1 MNYLTLDFETY
12 YDKEINLKKL
22 TTQAYVMHPQMEVL
36 MVAVKFNE
44 DPVQVIDGEQIPAF
58 FATVDWSNTAV
69 IAHNAVF
76 DGSILYWRYGVRP
89 AMLIDT
95 MSMAQALGVPTI
107 AGSAS
112 LATCIRLLQEAGYAV
127 PPKGTEVLDALG
139 KRRADF
145 TPQQWAA
152 YREYCKNDT
161 DITWFLFKVLRQYL
175 TDEEMR
181 FQDIILR
188 CYTEPRLTVDIPT
201 VEYELNRCRTYK
213 AEQLAEV
220 CKMFNTTQE
229 DLSAHLRSNDKFAEV
244 LRGLGGITEE
254 EMEQGKSG
262 TFIIPTKMS
271 EKTGKTTWAFGKT
284 DVAFKELCEHDDP
297 KIQAVCQARL
307 AAKSSIDETRCLK
320 FLEYGSYGFLPMGYK
335 IGGAHT
341 NRMSGGSAGCFVGE
355 TMIVVLPKGASATE
369 WEYRMIKHVQLDD
382 LIWDG
387 SDWCAH
393 DGVVCHG
400 VKRVYN
406 WDGLT
411 ATKNHEC
418 FVGYDRDRTER
429 FEWFRVNRYSLVP
442 ATLPAGGIYEA
453 MPESNICYEDG
464 AKAMVYDILNVG
476 DRHCYVANGRL
487 VHNSAN
493 MQNLPSGRREGQ
505 SDLLRRSIIARGND
519 VIINYDASQIECLDG
534 RGLVLTQRGLVEMH
548 NISIDDLL
556 WDGIEW
562 VSHDG
567 LVMKG
572 VKDVITYSGITGT
585 PNHIVYTTDGRAIPL
600 GQAAAEHAKILVGEV
615 GGQAVRVVA
624 SAGQTHTSDDTLHS
638 SVVSLPVRGR
648 TASERQRRGA
658 WGFSWLR
665 VLHEP
670 KVSAYSAVTSGAT
683 ATEVQRAGRAMQG
696 EQVRLTS
703 VQERRK
709 PLRFLRG
716 LCGVYVGNVSNARL
730 SGAGDR
736 PYRYQWALRQRES
749 TVVNTRAERT
759 KPELQ
764 CHGLLRWARDVG
776 GEIHAR
782 LCEAVWG
789 GCCYRLATQ
798 WAYAGASSGHS
809 QNAKTSMGSTQ
820 WKMVFPRRVY
830 KTVLSALQRTDGV
843 QSNKVR
849 YDEWGN
855 PITGTIEVFDIV
867 NAGPRHRFTYN
878 GLVVS
883 NCRVL
888 AYVANQTDVMAVFAS
903 GGDVYS
909 FAASKIHGIPYQE
922 IVEGRKSND
931 PDTAHKYNMIRQYG
945 KTATLALGYGQGAQ
959 GFQKYALLTA
969 GISMAMDESAT
980 TVRAWRDANNF
991 ITGFWRMCDQA
1002 LAAMVSGGQMYFGG
1016 PDGKMFF
1023 ADGNRYIFGR
1033 KVAGIRMPNGLW
1045 LNYPNLSADL
1055 TNPRRPQYFY
1065 EKCGYN
1071 GKPLNT
1077 KVYSGLVAE
1086 NITQALAFAIMK
1098 IQAVWIAQYYPI
1110 VMNTHDEWCIVVP
1123 REQAEVAAEYM
1134 YRCMCTAPDYIQ
1146 GITLASEGGWAQ
1158 SYGAVDDDW
1167 SKRPNNPDRKHI
1179 FNPQTG
1185 EIL

>member
-12 YDKEINLKKL
+12 YDKEINLKKM

-36 MVAVKFNE
+36 MVSAKFNE
-44 DPVQVIDGEQIPAF
+44 DPVQIIDGEQIPTF

-213 AEQLAEV
+213 AEQLTEV
-220 CKMFNTTQE
+220 CKMFGTTQ
-229 DLSAHLRSNDKFAEV
+229 DNLSALLRSNDKFAEV
-244 LRGLGGITEE
+244 LRSIGGVTEE
-254 EMEQGKSG
+254 EAEQGKSG
-262 TFIIPTKMS
+262 TFIIPTKVS

-341 NRMSGGSAGCFVGE
+341 NRMSGGSAG
-355 TMIVVLPKGASATE
+355 
-369 WEYRMIKHVQLDD
+369 
-382 LIWDG
+382 
-387 SDWCAH
+387 
-393 DGVVCHG
+393 
-400 VKRVYN
+400 
-406 WDGLT
+406 
-411 ATKNHEC
+411 
-418 FVGYDRDRTER
+418 
-429 FEWFRVNRYSLVP
+429 
-442 ATLPAGGIYEA
+442 
-453 MPESNICYEDG
+453 
-464 AKAMVYDILNVG
+464 
-476 DRHCYVANGRL
+476 
-487 VHNSAN
+487 SAN

-505 SDLLRRSIIARGND
+505 SDLLRRSIIAQGNS
-519 VIINYDASQIECLDG
+519 VIVNYDASQIECLS
-534 RGLVLTQRGLVEMH
+534 GLGMVLTQRGLVEMR
-548 NISIDDLL
+548 NISVDDLL

-562 VSHDG
+562 VKHDG

-572 VKDVITYSGITGT
+572 IKDVITYSGITGT

-615 GGQAVRVVA
+615 GGQAVRSVVCT
-624 SAGQTHTSDDTLHS
+624 GQTNPIDDPVHS
-638 SVVSLPVRGR
+638 GVVSMPVWGG
-648 TASERQRRGA
+648 AVSECQRRGA

-665 VLHEP
+665 VLHES
-670 KVSAYSAVTSGAT
+670 KVSAHSTVTSGTTAT
-683 ATEVQRAGRAMQG
+683 AVQRIGRAMQSK
-696 EQVRLTS
+696 QIHLTALRWGRES
-703 VQERRK
+703 VC
-709 PLRFLRG
+709 FLRR
-716 LCGVYVGNVSNARL
+716 LCGVYVGNVPNARL
-730 SGAGDR
+730 SGFGNR
-736 PYRYQWALRQRES
+736 PYRYQWALCQRES
-749 TVVNTRAERT
+749 SLGNARAECT
-759 KPELQ
+759 KSELQ

-776 GEIHAR
+776 GKIHAR
-782 LCEAVWG
+782 LCEAIWG
-789 GCCYRLATQ
+789 GHCYRLATQ
-798 WAYAGASSGHS
+798 WAYAGASSRHS
-809 QNAKTSMGSTQ
+809 QNTKASMGSTQ

-830 KTVLSALQRTDGV
+830 KTVLSSLPRGDGV

-888 AYVANQTDVMAVFAS
+888 AYIANQTDVLGVFAS

-922 IVEGRKSND
+922 IIDGRKSSD
-931 PDTAHKYNMIRQYG
+931 PETAHKYSMMRQYG

-959 GFQKYALLTA
+959 GFQKYALVNT
-969 GISMAMDESAT
+969 GINMTMGESMV
-980 TVRAWRDANNF
+980 TVLAWRDANGF

-1002 LAAMVSGGQMYFGG
+1002 LATMVAGGQMYFGG
-1016 PDGKMFF
+1016 ADGKMFF

-1045 LNYPNLSADL
+1045 LNYPNLRADF

-1065 EKCGYN
+1065 DKCGYN
-1071 GKPLNT
+1071 GKPLET

-1086 NITQALAFAIMK
+1086 NITQALAFAVMK
-1098 IQAVWIAQYYPI
+1098 TQAVWIAQYYPI

-1123 REQAEVAAEYM
+1123 REQAEVAADYM
-1134 YRCMCTAPDYIQ
+1134 HRCMCTAPDYIQ
-1146 GITLASEGGWAQ
+1146 GIPLASEGGWAQ

-1179 FNPQTG
+1179 FNPTTG
-1185 EIL
+1185 EVL

>member
-12 YDKEINLKKL
+12 YDKEINLKKM

-36 MVAVKFNE
+36 MVAVKFND
-44 DPVQVIDGEQIPAF
+44 DPVQIIDGENIPTF
-58 FATVDWSNTAV
+58 FSTVDWSNTAV

-76 DGSILYWRYGVRP
+76 DGNILYWRYGVRP

-95 MSMAQALGVPTI
+95 MSMAQALGVQTL

-220 CKMFNTTQE
+220 CKMFNTTQDE
-229 DLSAHLRSNDKFAEV
+229 LSAHLRSNDKFAEV
-244 LRGLGGITEE
+244 LRSMGGITEE
-254 EMEQGKSG
+254 ELEQGKTG
-262 TFIIPTKMS
+262 AFIIPTKVS

-297 KIQAVCQARL
+297 KVQAICQARL
-307 AAKSSIDETRCLK
+307 AAKSSIDETRCIK

-341 NRMSGGSAGCFVGE
+341 NRLSGGWAG
-355 TMIVVLPKGASATE
+355 
-369 WEYRMIKHVQLDD
+369 
-382 LIWDG
+382 
-387 SDWCAH
+387 
-393 DGVVCHG
+393 
-400 VKRVYN
+400 
-406 WDGLT
+406 
-411 ATKNHEC
+411 
-418 FVGYDRDRTER
+418 
-429 FEWFRVNRYSLVP
+429 
-442 ATLPAGGIYEA
+442 
-453 MPESNICYEDG
+453 
-464 AKAMVYDILNVG
+464 
-476 DRHCYVANGRL
+476 
-487 VHNSAN
+487 SAN

-505 SDLLRRSIIARGND
+505 SDLLRRSIIANDGN
-519 VIINYDASQIECLDG
+519 VIINFDASQIECLDSNG
-534 RGLVLTQRGLVEMH
+534 TVLTQRGLVKMRD
-548 NISIDDLL
+548 ISIDDLL
-556 WDGIEW
+556 WDGVEW

-572 VKDVITYSGITGT
+572 IKDVITYSGITGT

-615 GGQAVRVVA
+615 GGKAVRAVVC
-624 SAGQTHTSDDTLHS
+624 AGQTHTIDDTLHS
-638 SVVSLPVRGR
+638 SVVSLPVRDR
-648 TASERQRRGA
+648 TASERQRREA
-658 WGFSWLR
+658 WGLSWLR
-665 VLHEP
+665 GLYEP
-670 KVSAYSAVTSGAT
+670 QVSTYTQATSEAT
-683 ATEVQRAGRAMQG
+683 ATAVQRIGREMQG
-696 EQVRLTS
+696 EQVHLQTI
-703 VQERRK
+703 QERRK
-709 PLRFLRG
+709 SLHFLRR
-716 LCGVYVGNVSNARL
+716 LCGVYVGDVSNARL
-730 SGAGDR
+730 SGVGDR
-736 PYRYQWALRQRES
+736 PYRYQWLLCQRES
-749 TVVNTRAERT
+749 TTGNARAECP

-776 GEIHAR
+776 VEIHTR
-782 LCEAVWG
+782 LCEAVRCVYG
-789 GCCYRLATQ
+789 HKMVTQ
-798 WAYAGASSGHS
+798 WDYAGASSGYS
-809 QNAKTSMGSTQ
+809 QNAKASMVGTQ
-820 WKMVFPRRVY
+820 GEMVFPRRVY
-830 KTVLSALQRTDGV
+830 KAVLSTLQPIYGT
-843 QSNKVR
+843 QSDTQR

-888 AYVANQTDVMAVFAS
+888 AYIANQTDVLGVFAS

-909 FAASKIHGIPYQE
+909 FAASRIYGVPYE
-922 IVEGRKSND
+922 DITKGRKSSD
-931 PDTAHKYNMIRQYG
+931 PETAHKYGMMRQYG
-945 KTATLALGYGQGAQ
+945 KTATLACIAGDTDVLSKRGWVKLLDVRPEDLLWDGERYVTHGGVVHNGKRECIEFNGVTMTPDHKVFDGMKWEEAKDADEAWCSLFAGESLPLPSTISEATVTGGQPHQDTHEGKIDVYDILNVGLLNRFFVRGKTGTPVCVHNCGYGQGAQ
-959 GFQKYALLTA
+959 GFQRYALLNA
-969 GISMAMDESAT
+969 GINMTMDESAR
-980 TVRAWRDANNF
+980 TVRAWRDANGF

-1002 LAAMVSGGQMYFGG
+1002 LATMVAGGQMYFGG

-1045 LNYPNLSADL
+1045 LNYPNLSADF

-1065 EKCGYN
+1065 DKCGYN
-1071 GKPLNT
+1071 GKPLKT

-1098 IQAVWIAQYYPI
+1098 TQAVWIAQYYPI

-1134 YRCMCTAPDYIQ
+1134 HRCMCTAPEYIK

-1179 FNPQTG
+1179 FNPMTG
-1185 EIL
+1185 EVL

>member
-12 YDKEINLKKL
+12 YDKEINLKKM
-22 TTQAYVMHPQMEVL
+22 TTQAYVMHSQMEVL
-36 MVAVKFNE
+36 MVSAKFNE
-44 DPVQVIDGEQIPAF
+44 DPVQVIDGEQIPTF

-139 KRRADF
+139 KRRTDF

-220 CKMFNTTQE
+220 CKMFGTTQ
-229 DLSAHLRSNDKFAEV
+229 DNLSALLRSNDKFAEV
-244 LRGLGGITEE
+244 LRSIGGVTEE
-254 EMEQGKSG
+254 EAEQGKCG
-262 TFIIPTKMS
+262 TFIIPTKVS

-355 TMIVVLPKGASATE
+355 TMIVVLPVGADVNA
-369 WEYRMIKHVQLDD
+369 WEYRMIKDVQLTD

-418 FVGYDRDRTER
+418 FTNSER
-429 FEWFRVNRYSLVP
+429 EYTKPFKWFMDNRYVL
-442 ATLPAGGIYEA
+442 AKAQLPAGGRRQPTPVTNLYYA
-453 MPESNICYEDG
+453 DG
-464 AKAMVYDILNVG
+464 AKVMVYDILNVG
-476 DRHCYVANGRL
+476 PRHCYVANGKL

-505 SDLLRRSIIARGND
+505 SDLLRRSIIAQGNS
-519 VIINYDASQIECLDG
+519 VIVNYDASQIECLS
-534 RGLVLTQRGLVEMH
+534 GLGMVLTQRGLVEMR
-548 NISIDDLL
+548 NISVDDLL

-562 VSHDG
+562 VKHDG

-572 VKDVITYSGITGT
+572 IKDVITYSGITGT
-585 PNHIVYTTDGRAIPL
+585 PNHIVYTADGRAIPL

-615 GGQAVRVVA
+615 GGQAVRSVVCT
-624 SAGQTHTSDDTLHS
+624 GQTNPIDDSVHS
-638 SVVSLPVRGR
+638 GVVSMPVRGG
-648 TASERQRRGA
+648 AVSKRQRRGA

-665 VLHEP
+665 VLHES
-670 KVSAYSAVTSGAT
+670 KVSAYTKATSVAT
-683 ATEVQRAGRAMQG
+683 ATAVQRIGREMQG
-696 EQVRLTS
+696 EQVRLS
-703 VQERRK
+703 PIQGCGK

-716 LCGVYVGNVSNARL
+716 FCGVYVGNVPNARL
-730 SGAGDR
+730 SGAGNR
-736 PYRYQWALRQRES
+736 PYRCQWALRQRES
-749 TVVNTRAERT
+749 TVGNTRAECA

-776 GEIHAR
+776 GKIHAR

-789 GCCYRLATQ
+789 GCGYRLATQ
-798 WAYAGASSGHS
+798 WAYAGASSS
-809 QNAKTSMGSTQ
+809 QSQSSEASVDNMQ
-820 WKMVFPRRVY
+820 WAAVFPRRVY
-830 KTVLSALQRTDGV
+830 KTVLSALQSYAYAPRTS
-843 QSNKVR
+843 QR

-888 AYVANQTDVMAVFAS
+888 AYIANQTDVLGVFAS

-922 IVEGRKSND
+922 IVDGRKSSD
-931 PDTAHKYNMIRQYG
+931 PETAHKYSMMRQYG

-959 GFQKYALLTA
+959 GFQKYALVNT
-969 GISMAMDESAT
+969 GINMTMDESAT
-980 TVRAWRDANNF
+980 TVRAWRDANGF

-1002 LAAMVSGGQMYFGG
+1002 LATMVAGGQMYFGG
-1016 PDGKMFF
+1016 ADGKMFF

-1045 LNYPNLSADL
+1045 LNYPNLRADF

-1065 EKCGYN
+1065 DKCGYN
-1071 GKPLNT
+1071 GKPLKT

-1086 NITQALAFAIMK
+1086 NITQALAFAVMK
-1098 IQAVWIAQYYPI
+1098 TQAVWIAQYYPI

-1134 YRCMCTAPDYIQ
+1134 HRCMCTAPDYIQ
-1146 GITLASEGGWAQ
+1146 GIPLASEGGWAQ

>member
-12 YDKEINLKKL
+12 YDKEISLKKL

-36 MVAVKFNE
+36 MVSAKFND
-44 DPVQVIDGEQIPAF
+44 DPVQVIDGEQIPTF

-76 DGSILYWRYGVRP
+76 DGSILYWQYGVRP

-145 TPQQWAA
+145 TPQQLAA

-188 CYTEPRLTVDIPT
+188 CYTEPRLTVDMPT
-201 VEYELNRCRTYK
+201 VEYELARCRAYK
-213 AEQLAEV
+213 AEQLADV

-229 DLSAHLRSNDKFAEV
+229 DLAVHLRSNDKFAEV
-244 LRGLGGITEE
+244 LRGIGGITEE
-254 EMEQGKSG
+254 ELEAGKTG
-262 TFIIPTKMS
+262 AFIIPTKVS

-297 KIQAVCQARL
+297 RVQAVCQARL

-341 NRMSGGSAGCFVGE
+341 GRMSGGA
-355 TMIVVLPKGASATE
+355 
-369 WEYRMIKHVQLDD
+369 
-382 LIWDG
+382 
-387 SDWCAH
+387 AH
-393 DGVVCHG
+393 SC
-400 VKRVYN
+400 
-406 WDGLT
+406 
-411 ATKNHEC
+411 
-418 FVGYDRDRTER
+418 
-429 FEWFRVNRYSLVP
+429 
-442 ATLPAGGIYEA
+442 
-453 MPESNICYEDG
+453 
-464 AKAMVYDILNVG
+464 
-476 DRHCYVANGRL
+476 
-487 VHNSAN
+487 N

-519 VIINYDASQIECLDG
+519 VIINFDASQIECLDSS
-534 RGLVLTQRGLVEMH
+534 GLVLTQRGLVEMH

-556 WDGIEW
+556 WDGVEW

-572 VKDVITYSGITGT
+572 IKDVITYSGITGT
-585 PNHIVYTTDGRAIPL
+585 PNHIVYTADGRAIPL

-615 GGQAVRVVA
+615 GGQAVRAVA
-624 SAGQTHTSDDTLHS
+624 GVGQTHTPDDTLHS
-638 SVVSLPVRGR
+638 SVVSLPVWGG

-665 VLHEP
+665 GLYEP
-670 KVSAYSAVTSGAT
+670 QVPTYTIPTSEAT
-683 ATEVQRAGRAMQG
+683 ATEVQRIGREMQG

-716 LCGVYVGNVSNARL
+716 LCGIYVGNVSNARL

-749 TVVNTRAERT
+749 ATGNTRAERT

-764 CHGLLRWARDVG
+764 LHGLLRWARYIGV
-776 GEIHAR
+776 EVHAR
-782 LCEAVWG
+782 LCEAVRCMYG
-789 GCCYRLATQ
+789 YKMATK

-888 AYVANQTDVMAVFAS
+888 AYVANQTDVLGVFAS

-922 IVEGRKSND
+922 IVDGRKSND
-931 PDTAHKYNMIRQYG
+931 PDTAHKYGMIRQYG

-969 GISMAMDESAT
+969 GINMTMDESAR
-980 TVRAWRDANNF
+980 TVRTWRDANGF
-991 ITGFWRMCDQA
+991 ITSFWRMCDQA
-1002 LAAMVSGGQMYFGG
+1002 LATMVAGGKMYFGG
-1016 PDGKMFF
+1016 ADGKMFF
-1023 ADGNRYIFGR
+1023 ADGNRYLFGR

-1045 LNYPNLSADL
+1045 LNYPNLRADF
-1055 TNPRRPQYFY
+1055 TNQRRPQYFY
-1065 EKCGYN
+1065 DKCGYN
-1071 GKPLNT
+1071 GKPLET

-1086 NITQALAFAIMK
+1086 NVVQSLAFAIMK
-1098 IQAVWIAQYYPI
+1098 TQAVWIAQYYPI

-1123 REQAEVAAEYM
+1123 RDQAEVAAEYM
-1134 YRCMCTAPDYIQ
+1134 HRCMCTAPDYIQ
-1146 GITLASEGGWAQ
+1146 GIPLASEGGWAQ

-1167 SKRPNNPDRKHI
+1167 SKRPTNPDRKHI
-1179 FNPQTG
+1179 FNPMTG
-1185 EIL
+1185 EVL

>member
-12 YDKEINLKKL
+12 YDKEINLKKM

-36 MVAVKFNE
+36 MVSAKFN
-44 DPVQVIDGEQIPAF
+44 DAPVQIIDGEQIPTF

-188 CYTEPRLTVDIPT
+188 CYTEPRLTVDLPT

-213 AEQLAEV
+213 SEQLAEV
-220 CKMFNTTQE
+220 CKMFGTTQ
-229 DLSAHLRSNDKFAEV
+229 DNLSALLRSNDKFAEV
-244 LRGLGGITEE
+244 LRSIGGVTEE
-254 EMEQGKSG
+254 EAEQGKSG
-262 TFIIPTKMS
+262 TFIIPTKVS

-297 KIQAVCQARL
+297 KVQAVCQARL

-341 NRMSGGSAGCFVGE
+341 NRMSGGSAG
-355 TMIVVLPKGASATE
+355 
-369 WEYRMIKHVQLDD
+369 
-382 LIWDG
+382 
-387 SDWCAH
+387 
-393 DGVVCHG
+393 
-400 VKRVYN
+400 
-406 WDGLT
+406 
-411 ATKNHEC
+411 
-418 FVGYDRDRTER
+418 
-429 FEWFRVNRYSLVP
+429 
-442 ATLPAGGIYEA
+442 
-453 MPESNICYEDG
+453 
-464 AKAMVYDILNVG
+464 
-476 DRHCYVANGRL
+476 
-487 VHNSAN
+487 SAN

-505 SDLLRRSIIARGND
+505 SDLLRRSIIAQGNS
-519 VIINYDASQIECLDG
+519 VIVNYDASQIECLS
-534 RGLVLTQRGLVEMH
+534 GLGMVLTKRGLVELRH
-548 NISIDDLL
+548 VEPDDLL
-556 WDGIEW
+556 WDGVEW
-562 VSHDG
+562 VKHDG
-567 LVMKG
+567 VVIKG
-572 VKDVITYSGITGT
+572 IKDVITYSGITAT
-585 PNHIVYTTDGRAIPL
+585 PDHVVYTRNGAAVLFGRA
-600 GQAAAEHAKILVGEV
+600 AAARIELMVGEV
-615 GGQAVRVVA
+615 NGKEVYAA
-624 SAGQTHTSDDTLHS
+624 PLM
-638 SVVSLPVRGR
+638 
-648 TASERQRRGA
+648 RRYK
-658 WGFSWLR
+658 
-665 VLHEP
+665 P
-670 KVSAYSAVTSGAT
+670 KPAVTPKDPTG
-683 ATEVQRAGRAMQG
+683 
-696 EQVRLTS
+696 
-703 VQERRK
+703 
-709 PLRFLRG
+709 
-716 LCGVYVGNVSNARL
+716 
-730 SGAGDR
+730 
-736 PYRYQWALRQRES
+736 
-749 TVVNTRAERT
+749 
-759 KPELQ
+759 
-764 CHGLLRWARDVG
+764 
-776 GEIHAR
+776 
-782 LCEAVWG
+782 
-789 GCCYRLATQ
+789 
-798 WAYAGASSGHS
+798 
-809 QNAKTSMGSTQ
+809 
-820 WKMVFPRRVY
+820 
-830 KTVLSALQRTDGV
+830 
-843 QSNKVR
+843 R

-888 AYVANQTDVMAVFAS
+888 AYVANQTDVLGVFAS

-922 IVEGRKSND
+922 IVDGRKSSD
-931 PDTAHKYNMIRQYG
+931 PETAHKYSMMRQYG

-959 GFQKYALLTA
+959 GFQKYALVNT
-969 GISMAMDESAT
+969 GINMTMDESAT
-980 TVRAWRDANNF
+980 TVRAWRDANGF

-1002 LAAMVSGGQMYFGG
+1002 LATMVAGGQMYFGG
-1016 PDGKMFF
+1016 ADGKMFF

-1045 LNYPNLSADL
+1045 LNYPNLSADF

-1065 EKCGYN
+1065 DKCGYN
-1071 GKPLNT
+1071 GKPLKT

-1086 NITQALAFAIMK
+1086 NITQALAFAVMK
-1098 IQAVWIAQYYPI
+1098 TQAVWIAQYYPI

-1123 REQAEVAAEYM
+1123 REQAEVAADYM
-1134 YRCMCTAPDYIQ
+1134 HRCMCTAPDYIQ
-1146 GITLASEGGWAQ
+1146 GIPLASEGGWAQ

-1179 FNPQTG
+1179 FNPMTG
-1185 EIL
+1185 EVL

>member
-12 YDKEINLKKL
+12 YDKEINLKKM

-36 MVAVKFNE
+36 MVSAKFNE
-44 DPVQVIDGEQIPAF
+44 DPVQIIDGEQIPTF

-201 VEYELNRCRTYK
+201 VEYELSRCRTYK

-220 CKMFNTTQE
+220 CKMFGTTQ
-229 DLSAHLRSNDKFAEV
+229 DNLSALLRSNDKFAEV
-244 LRGLGGITEE
+244 LRSIGGVTEE
-254 EMEQGKSG
+254 EAEQGKSG
-262 TFIIPTKMS
+262 TFIIPTKVS

-341 NRMSGGSAGCFVGE
+341 NRMSGGSAG
-355 TMIVVLPKGASATE
+355 
-369 WEYRMIKHVQLDD
+369 
-382 LIWDG
+382 
-387 SDWCAH
+387 
-393 DGVVCHG
+393 
-400 VKRVYN
+400 
-406 WDGLT
+406 
-411 ATKNHEC
+411 
-418 FVGYDRDRTER
+418 
-429 FEWFRVNRYSLVP
+429 
-442 ATLPAGGIYEA
+442 
-453 MPESNICYEDG
+453 
-464 AKAMVYDILNVG
+464 
-476 DRHCYVANGRL
+476 
-487 VHNSAN
+487 SAN

-505 SDLLRRSIIARGND
+505 SDLLRRSIIAQGNS
-519 VIINYDASQIECLDG
+519 VIVNYDASQIEC
-534 RGLVLTQRGLVEMH
+534 
-548 NISIDDLL
+548 
-556 WDGIEW
+556 
-562 VSHDG
+562 
-567 LVMKG
+567 
-572 VKDVITYSGITGT
+572 
-585 PNHIVYTTDGRAIPL
+585 
-600 GQAAAEHAKILVGEV
+600 
-615 GGQAVRVVA
+615 
-624 SAGQTHTSDDTLHS
+624 
-638 SVVSLPVRGR
+638 
-648 TASERQRRGA
+648 
-658 WGFSWLR
+658 
-665 VLHEP
+665 
-670 KVSAYSAVTSGAT
+670 
-683 ATEVQRAGRAMQG
+683 
-696 EQVRLTS
+696 
-703 VQERRK
+703 
-709 PLRFLRG
+709 
-716 LCGVYVGNVSNARL
+716 
-730 SGAGDR
+730 
-736 PYRYQWALRQRES
+736 
-749 TVVNTRAERT
+749 
-759 KPELQ
+759 
-764 CHGLLRWARDVG
+764 
-776 GEIHAR
+776 
-782 LCEAVWG
+782 
-789 GCCYRLATQ
+789 
-798 WAYAGASSGHS
+798 
-809 QNAKTSMGSTQ
+809 
-820 WKMVFPRRVY
+820 
-830 KTVLSALQRTDGV
+830 
-843 QSNKVR
+843 
-849 YDEWGN
+849 
-855 PITGTIEVFDIV
+855 
-867 NAGPRHRFTYN
+867 
-878 GLVVS
+878 
-883 NCRVL
+883 RVL
-888 AYVANQTDVMAVFAS
+888 AYIANQTDVLGVFAS

-922 IVEGRKSND
+922 IVDGRKSSD
-931 PDTAHKYNMIRQYG
+931 PETAHKYSMMRQYG

-959 GFQKYALLTA
+959 GFQKYALVNT
-969 GISMAMDESAT
+969 GINMTMDESAT
-980 TVRAWRDANNF
+980 TVRAWRDANGF

-1002 LAAMVSGGQMYFGG
+1002 LATMVAGGQMYFGG
-1016 PDGKMFF
+1016 ADGKMFF

-1045 LNYPNLSADL
+1045 LNYPNLSADF

-1065 EKCGYN
+1065 DKCGYN
-1071 GKPLNT
+1071 GKPLKT

-1086 NITQALAFAIMK
+1086 NITQALAFAVMK
-1098 IQAVWIAQYYPI
+1098 TQAVWIAQYYPI

-1123 REQAEVAAEYM
+1123 REQAEVAADYM
-1134 YRCMCTAPDYIQ
+1134 HRCMCTAPDYIQ
-1146 GITLASEGGWAQ
+1146 GIPLASEGGWAQ

>member
-12 YDKEINLKKL
+12 YDKEINLKKM

-36 MVAVKFNE
+36 MVSAKFNE
-44 DPVQVIDGEQIPAF
+44 DPVQIIDGEQIPTF

-127 PPKGTEVLDALG
+127 PPKGTAVLDALG

-188 CYTEPRLTVDIPT
+188 CYTEPRLTVDLPT

-220 CKMFNTTQE
+220 CKMFGTTQ
-229 DLSAHLRSNDKFAEV
+229 DNLSALLRSNDKFAEV
-244 LRGLGGITEE
+244 LRSIGGVTEE
-254 EMEQGKSG
+254 EAEQGKSG
-262 TFIIPTKMS
+262 TFIIPTKVS

-297 KIQAVCQARL
+297 KVQAVCQARL

-341 NRMSGGSAGCFVGE
+341 NRMSGGSAG
-355 TMIVVLPKGASATE
+355 
-369 WEYRMIKHVQLDD
+369 
-382 LIWDG
+382 
-387 SDWCAH
+387 
-393 DGVVCHG
+393 
-400 VKRVYN
+400 
-406 WDGLT
+406 
-411 ATKNHEC
+411 
-418 FVGYDRDRTER
+418 
-429 FEWFRVNRYSLVP
+429 
-442 ATLPAGGIYEA
+442 
-453 MPESNICYEDG
+453 
-464 AKAMVYDILNVG
+464 
-476 DRHCYVANGRL
+476 
-487 VHNSAN
+487 SAN

-505 SDLLRRSIIARGND
+505 SDLLRRSIIAQGNS
-519 VIINYDASQIECLDG
+519 VIVNYDASQIECLS
-534 RGLVLTQRGLVEMH
+534 GLGMVLTKRGLVELRH
-548 NISIDDLL
+548 VEPDDLL
-556 WDGIEW
+556 WDGVEW
-562 VSHDG
+562 VKHDG
-567 LVMKG
+567 VVIKG
-572 VKDVITYSGITGT
+572 IKDVITYSGITAT
-585 PNHIVYTTDGRAIPL
+585 PDHVVYTRNGAAVLFGRA
-600 GQAAAEHAKILVGEV
+600 AAARIELMVGEV
-615 GGQAVRVVA
+615 NGKEVYAA
-624 SAGQTHTSDDTLHS
+624 PLM
-638 SVVSLPVRGR
+638 
-648 TASERQRRGA
+648 RRYK
-658 WGFSWLR
+658 
-665 VLHEP
+665 P
-670 KVSAYSAVTSGAT
+670 KPAVTPKDPTG
-683 ATEVQRAGRAMQG
+683 
-696 EQVRLTS
+696 
-703 VQERRK
+703 
-709 PLRFLRG
+709 
-716 LCGVYVGNVSNARL
+716 
-730 SGAGDR
+730 
-736 PYRYQWALRQRES
+736 
-749 TVVNTRAERT
+749 
-759 KPELQ
+759 
-764 CHGLLRWARDVG
+764 
-776 GEIHAR
+776 
-782 LCEAVWG
+782 
-789 GCCYRLATQ
+789 
-798 WAYAGASSGHS
+798 
-809 QNAKTSMGSTQ
+809 
-820 WKMVFPRRVY
+820 
-830 KTVLSALQRTDGV
+830 
-843 QSNKVR
+843 R

-888 AYVANQTDVMAVFAS
+888 AYVANQTDVLGVFAS

-922 IVEGRKSND
+922 IVDGRKSSD
-931 PDTAHKYNMIRQYG
+931 PETAHKYSMMRQYG

-959 GFQKYALLTA
+959 GFQKYALVNT
-969 GISMAMDESAT
+969 GINMTMDESAT
-980 TVRAWRDANNF
+980 TVRAWRDANGF

-1002 LAAMVSGGQMYFGG
+1002 LATMVAGGQMYFGG
-1016 PDGKMFF
+1016 ADGKMFF

-1045 LNYPNLSADL
+1045 LNYPNLSADF

-1065 EKCGYN
+1065 DKCGYN
-1071 GKPLNT
+1071 GKPLKT

-1086 NITQALAFAIMK
+1086 NITQALAFAVMK
-1098 IQAVWIAQYYPI
+1098 TQAVWIAQYYPI

-1123 REQAEVAAEYM
+1123 REQAEVAADYM
-1134 YRCMCTAPDYIQ
+1134 HRCMCTAPDYIQ
-1146 GITLASEGGWAQ
+1146 GIPLASEGGWAQ

-1179 FNPQTG
+1179 FNPMTG
-1185 EIL
+1185 EVL

>member
-12 YDKEINLKKL
+12 YDKEINLKKM

-36 MVAVKFNE
+36 MVSAKFNE
-44 DPVQVIDGEQIPAF
+44 APVQIIDGEQIPTF

-161 DITWFLFKVLRQYL
+161 DITWFLFKILRQYL

-188 CYTEPRLTVDIPT
+188 CYTEPRLTVDMPT

-220 CKMFNTTQE
+220 CKMFGTTQ
-229 DLSAHLRSNDKFAEV
+229 DNLSALLRSNDKFAEV
-244 LRGLGGITEE
+244 LRSIGGVTEE
-254 EMEQGKSG
+254 EAEQGKSG
-262 TFIIPTKMS
+262 TFIIPTKVS

-355 TMIVVLPKGASATE
+355 TMIVVLPVGADVDE
-369 WEYRMIKHVQLDD
+369 WEYRMIKDVKHTD

-406 WDGLT
+406 WDGLV

-418 FVGYDRDRTER
+418 FTSSER
-429 FEWFRVNRYSLVP
+429 EYTKPFKWFMDNNYTLAKAR
-442 ATLPAGGIYEA
+442 LPAGGIYES
-453 MPESNICYEDG
+453 MPESNVCYADG

-476 DRHCYVANGRL
+476 DRHCYVANGKL

-505 SDLLRRSIIARGND
+505 SDLLRRSIIAQGNS
-519 VIINYDASQIECLDG
+519 VIVNYDASQIE
-534 RGLVLTQRGLVEMH
+534 
-548 NISIDDLL
+548 
-556 WDGIEW
+556 
-562 VSHDG
+562 
-567 LVMKG
+567 
-572 VKDVITYSGITGT
+572 
-585 PNHIVYTTDGRAIPL
+585 
-600 GQAAAEHAKILVGEV
+600 
-615 GGQAVRVVA
+615 
-624 SAGQTHTSDDTLHS
+624 
-638 SVVSLPVRGR
+638 
-648 TASERQRRGA
+648 
-658 WGFSWLR
+658 
-665 VLHEP
+665 
-670 KVSAYSAVTSGAT
+670 
-683 ATEVQRAGRAMQG
+683 
-696 EQVRLTS
+696 
-703 VQERRK
+703 
-709 PLRFLRG
+709 
-716 LCGVYVGNVSNARL
+716 
-730 SGAGDR
+730 
-736 PYRYQWALRQRES
+736 
-749 TVVNTRAERT
+749 
-759 KPELQ
+759 
-764 CHGLLRWARDVG
+764 
-776 GEIHAR
+776 
-782 LCEAVWG
+782 
-789 GCCYRLATQ
+789 
-798 WAYAGASSGHS
+798 
-809 QNAKTSMGSTQ
+809 
-820 WKMVFPRRVY
+820 
-830 KTVLSALQRTDGV
+830 
-843 QSNKVR
+843 
-849 YDEWGN
+849 
-855 PITGTIEVFDIV
+855 
-867 NAGPRHRFTYN
+867 
-878 GLVVS
+878 
-883 NCRVL
+883 CRVL
-888 AYVANQTDVMAVFAS
+888 AYVANQTDVLGVFAS

-922 IVEGRKSND
+922 IVAGIKSSD
-931 PDTAHKYNMIRQYG
+931 PETAHKYGMMRQYG
-945 KTATLALGYGQGAQ
+945 KTSTLALGYGQGAQ
-959 GFQKYALLTA
+959 GFQKYALVNT
-969 GISMAMDESAT
+969 GINMTMDESAT
-980 TVRAWRDANNF
+980 TVRAWRDANGF
-991 ITGFWRMCDQA
+991 ITSFWRMCDQA
-1002 LAAMVSGGQMYFGG
+1002 LATMVAGGQMYFGG
-1016 PDGKMFF
+1016 ADGKMFF

-1045 LNYPNLSADL
+1045 LNYPNLRADF

-1065 EKCGYN
+1065 DKCGYN
-1071 GKPLNT
+1071 GKPLET

-1086 NITQALAFAIMK
+1086 NITQALAFAVMK
-1098 IQAVWIAQYYPI
+1098 TQAVWIAQYYPI

-1123 REQAEVAAEYM
+1123 REQAEVAADYM
-1134 YRCMCTAPDYIQ
+1134 HRCMCTAPDYIQ
-1146 GITLASEGGWAQ
+1146 GIPLASEGGWAQ

-1179 FNPQTG
+1179 FNPMTG
-1185 EIL
+1185 EVL

>member
-12 YDKEINLKKL
+12 YDKEINLKKM

-36 MVAVKFNE
+36 MVSAKFNE
-44 DPVQVIDGEQIPAF
+44 APVQIIDGEQIPAF

-188 CYTEPRLTVDIPT
+188 CYTEPRLTVDMPT

-220 CKMFNTTQE
+220 CKMFGTTQ
-229 DLSAHLRSNDKFAEV
+229 DNLSALLRSNDKFAEV
-244 LRGLGGITEE
+244 LRSIGGVTEE
-254 EMEQGKSG
+254 EAEQGKSG
-262 TFIIPTKMS
+262 TFIIPTKVS

-355 TMIVVLPKGASATE
+355 TMIVVLPVGADVDE
-369 WEYRMIKHVQLDD
+369 WEYRMIKDVKHTD

-406 WDGLT
+406 WDGLV

-418 FVGYDRDRTER
+418 FTSSER
-429 FEWFRVNRYSLVP
+429 EYTKPFKWFMDNNYTLAKAR
-442 ATLPAGGIYEA
+442 LPAGGIYES
-453 MPESNICYEDG
+453 MPESNVCYADG

-476 DRHCYVANGRL
+476 DRHCYVANGKL

-505 SDLLRRSIIARGND
+505 SDLLRRSIIAQGNS
-519 VIINYDASQIECLDG
+519 VIVNYDSSQIE
-534 RGLVLTQRGLVEMH
+534 
-548 NISIDDLL
+548 
-556 WDGIEW
+556 
-562 VSHDG
+562 
-567 LVMKG
+567 
-572 VKDVITYSGITGT
+572 
-585 PNHIVYTTDGRAIPL
+585 
-600 GQAAAEHAKILVGEV
+600 
-615 GGQAVRVVA
+615 
-624 SAGQTHTSDDTLHS
+624 
-638 SVVSLPVRGR
+638 
-648 TASERQRRGA
+648 
-658 WGFSWLR
+658 
-665 VLHEP
+665 
-670 KVSAYSAVTSGAT
+670 
-683 ATEVQRAGRAMQG
+683 
-696 EQVRLTS
+696 
-703 VQERRK
+703 
-709 PLRFLRG
+709 
-716 LCGVYVGNVSNARL
+716 
-730 SGAGDR
+730 
-736 PYRYQWALRQRES
+736 
-749 TVVNTRAERT
+749 
-759 KPELQ
+759 
-764 CHGLLRWARDVG
+764 
-776 GEIHAR
+776 
-782 LCEAVWG
+782 
-789 GCCYRLATQ
+789 
-798 WAYAGASSGHS
+798 
-809 QNAKTSMGSTQ
+809 
-820 WKMVFPRRVY
+820 
-830 KTVLSALQRTDGV
+830 
-843 QSNKVR
+843 
-849 YDEWGN
+849 
-855 PITGTIEVFDIV
+855 
-867 NAGPRHRFTYN
+867 
-878 GLVVS
+878 
-883 NCRVL
+883 CRVL
-888 AYVANQTDVMAVFAS
+888 AYVANQTDVLGVFAS

-922 IVEGRKSND
+922 IVAGRKSSD
-931 PDTAHKYNMIRQYG
+931 PETAHKYGMMRQYG
-945 KTATLALGYGQGAQ
+945 KTATLALGYGQGEQ
-959 GFQKYALLTA
+959 GFQKYALVNT
-969 GISMAMDESAT
+969 GINMTMDESAT
-980 TVRAWRDANNF
+980 TVRAWRDANGF
-991 ITGFWRMCDQA
+991 ITSFWRMCDQA
-1002 LAAMVSGGQMYFGG
+1002 LATMVAGGQMYFGG
-1016 PDGKMFF
+1016 ADGKMFF

-1045 LNYPNLSADL
+1045 LNYPNLRADF

-1065 EKCGYN
+1065 DKCGYN
-1071 GKPLNT
+1071 GKPLET

-1086 NITQALAFAIMK
+1086 NITQALAFAVMK
-1098 IQAVWIAQYYPI
+1098 TQAVWIAQYYPI

-1123 REQAEVAAEYM
+1123 REQAEVAADYM
-1134 YRCMCTAPDYIQ
+1134 HRCMCTAPDYIQ
-1146 GITLASEGGWAQ
+1146 GIPLASEGGWAQ

-1179 FNPQTG
+1179 FNPMTG
-1185 EIL
+1185 EVL

>member
-12 YDKEINLKKL
+12 YDKEINLKKM

-36 MVAVKFNE
+36 MVSAKFNE
-44 DPVQVIDGEQIPAF
+44 DPVQVIDGEQIPTF

-188 CYTEPRLTVDIPT
+188 CYTEPRLTVDLPT

-213 AEQLAEV
+213 SEQLAEV
-220 CKMFNTTQE
+220 CKMFGTTQ
-229 DLSAHLRSNDKFAEV
+229 DNLSALLRSNDKFAEV
-244 LRGLGGITEE
+244 LRSIGGVTEE
-254 EMEQGKSG
+254 EAEQGKSG
-262 TFIIPTKMS
+262 TFIIPTKVS

-284 DVAFKELCEHDDP
+284 DVAFKELCEHEDP
-297 KIQAVCQARL
+297 KVQAVCQARL

-341 NRMSGGSAGCFVGE
+341 NRMSGGSAGCFIGE
-355 TMIVVLPKGASATE
+355 TMIVVLPEGASATE
-369 WEYRMIKHVQLDD
+369 WEYRMIKDVQLTD

-442 ATLPAGGIYEA
+442 ATPPAGGIYEA

-505 SDLLRRSIIARGND
+505 SDLLRRSIIAQGNS
-519 VIINYDASQIECLDG
+519 VIVNYDASQIEC
-534 RGLVLTQRGLVEMH
+534 
-548 NISIDDLL
+548 
-556 WDGIEW
+556 
-562 VSHDG
+562 
-567 LVMKG
+567 
-572 VKDVITYSGITGT
+572 
-585 PNHIVYTTDGRAIPL
+585 
-600 GQAAAEHAKILVGEV
+600 
-615 GGQAVRVVA
+615 
-624 SAGQTHTSDDTLHS
+624 
-638 SVVSLPVRGR
+638 
-648 TASERQRRGA
+648 
-658 WGFSWLR
+658 
-665 VLHEP
+665 
-670 KVSAYSAVTSGAT
+670 
-683 ATEVQRAGRAMQG
+683 
-696 EQVRLTS
+696 
-703 VQERRK
+703 
-709 PLRFLRG
+709 
-716 LCGVYVGNVSNARL
+716 
-730 SGAGDR
+730 
-736 PYRYQWALRQRES
+736 
-749 TVVNTRAERT
+749 
-759 KPELQ
+759 
-764 CHGLLRWARDVG
+764 
-776 GEIHAR
+776 
-782 LCEAVWG
+782 
-789 GCCYRLATQ
+789 
-798 WAYAGASSGHS
+798 
-809 QNAKTSMGSTQ
+809 
-820 WKMVFPRRVY
+820 
-830 KTVLSALQRTDGV
+830 
-843 QSNKVR
+843 
-849 YDEWGN
+849 
-855 PITGTIEVFDIV
+855 
-867 NAGPRHRFTYN
+867 
-878 GLVVS
+878 
-883 NCRVL
+883 RVL
-888 AYVANQTDVMAVFAS
+888 AYIANQTDVLGVFAS

-922 IVEGRKSND
+922 IVDGRKSSD
-931 PDTAHKYNMIRQYG
+931 PATAHKYSMMRQYG

-959 GFQKYALLTA
+959 GFQKYALVNT
-969 GISMAMDESAT
+969 GINMTMDESAT
-980 TVRAWRDANNF
+980 TVRAWRDANGF
-991 ITGFWRMCDQA
+991 ITSFWRMCDQA
-1002 LAAMVSGGQMYFGG
+1002 LATMVAGGQMYFGG
-1016 PDGKMFF
+1016 ADGKMFF

-1045 LNYPNLSADL
+1045 LNYPNLRADF

-1065 EKCGYN
+1065 DKCGYN
-1071 GKPLNT
+1071 GKPLET

-1086 NITQALAFAIMK
+1086 NITQALAFAVMK
-1098 IQAVWIAQYYPI
+1098 TQAVWIAQYYPI

-1123 REQAEVAAEYM
+1123 REQAEVAADYM
-1134 YRCMCTAPDYIQ
+1134 HRCMCTAPDYIQ
-1146 GITLASEGGWAQ
+1146 GIPLASEGGWAQ

-1179 FNPQTG
+1179 FNPMTG
-1185 EIL
+1185 EVL

>member
-12 YDKEINLKKL
+12 YDKEINLKKM

-36 MVAVKFNE
+36 MVSAKFNE
-44 DPVQVIDGEQIPAF
+44 DPVQIIDGEQIPTF

-220 CKMFNTTQE
+220 CKMFGTTQ
-229 DLSAHLRSNDKFAEV
+229 DNLSALLRSNDKFAEV
-244 LRGLGGITEE
+244 LRSIGGVTEE
-254 EMEQGKSG
+254 EAEQGKSG
-262 TFIIPTKMS
+262 TFIIPTKVS

-341 NRMSGGSAGCFVGE
+341 NRMSGGSAG
-355 TMIVVLPKGASATE
+355 
-369 WEYRMIKHVQLDD
+369 
-382 LIWDG
+382 
-387 SDWCAH
+387 
-393 DGVVCHG
+393 
-400 VKRVYN
+400 
-406 WDGLT
+406 
-411 ATKNHEC
+411 
-418 FVGYDRDRTER
+418 
-429 FEWFRVNRYSLVP
+429 
-442 ATLPAGGIYEA
+442 
-453 MPESNICYEDG
+453 
-464 AKAMVYDILNVG
+464 
-476 DRHCYVANGRL
+476 
-487 VHNSAN
+487 SAN

-505 SDLLRRSIIARGND
+505 SDLLRRSIIAQGNS
-519 VIINYDASQIECLDG
+519 IIVNYDASQIEC
-534 RGLVLTQRGLVEMH
+534 
-548 NISIDDLL
+548 
-556 WDGIEW
+556 
-562 VSHDG
+562 
-567 LVMKG
+567 
-572 VKDVITYSGITGT
+572 
-585 PNHIVYTTDGRAIPL
+585 
-600 GQAAAEHAKILVGEV
+600 
-615 GGQAVRVVA
+615 
-624 SAGQTHTSDDTLHS
+624 
-638 SVVSLPVRGR
+638 
-648 TASERQRRGA
+648 
-658 WGFSWLR
+658 
-665 VLHEP
+665 
-670 KVSAYSAVTSGAT
+670 
-683 ATEVQRAGRAMQG
+683 
-696 EQVRLTS
+696 
-703 VQERRK
+703 
-709 PLRFLRG
+709 
-716 LCGVYVGNVSNARL
+716 
-730 SGAGDR
+730 
-736 PYRYQWALRQRES
+736 
-749 TVVNTRAERT
+749 
-759 KPELQ
+759 
-764 CHGLLRWARDVG
+764 
-776 GEIHAR
+776 
-782 LCEAVWG
+782 
-789 GCCYRLATQ
+789 
-798 WAYAGASSGHS
+798 
-809 QNAKTSMGSTQ
+809 
-820 WKMVFPRRVY
+820 
-830 KTVLSALQRTDGV
+830 
-843 QSNKVR
+843 
-849 YDEWGN
+849 
-855 PITGTIEVFDIV
+855 
-867 NAGPRHRFTYN
+867 
-878 GLVVS
+878 
-883 NCRVL
+883 RVL
-888 AYVANQTDVMAVFAS
+888 AYIANQTDVLGVFAS

-909 FAASKIHGIPYQE
+909 FAASKIHGIPYHE
-922 IVEGRKSND
+922 IIDGRKSSD
-931 PDTAHKYNMIRQYG
+931 PETAHKYSMMRQYG

-959 GFQKYALLTA
+959 GFQKYALVNT
-969 GISMAMDESAT
+969 GINMTMDESAT
-980 TVRAWRDANNF
+980 TVRAWRDANGF

-1002 LAAMVSGGQMYFGG
+1002 LATMVAGGQMYFGG
-1016 PDGKMFF
+1016 ADGKMFF

-1045 LNYPNLSADL
+1045 LNYPNLSADF

-1065 EKCGYN
+1065 DKCGYN
-1071 GKPLNT
+1071 GNPLKT

-1086 NITQALAFAIMK
+1086 NITQALAFAVMK
-1098 IQAVWIAQYYPI
+1098 TQAVWIAQYYPI

-1123 REQAEVAAEYM
+1123 REQAEVAADYM
-1134 YRCMCTAPDYIQ
+1134 HRCMCTAPDYIQ
-1146 GITLASEGGWAQ
+1146 GIPLASEGGWAQ

-1179 FNPQTG
+1179 FNPMTG
-1185 EIL
+1185 EVL

>member
-12 YDKEINLKKL
+12 YDKEINLKKM

-36 MVAVKFNE
+36 MVSAKFNE
-44 DPVQVIDGEQIPAF
+44 DPVQIIDGEQIPTF

-112 LATCIRLLQEAGYAV
+112 LATCIRLLQEAGYTV

-175 TDEEMR
+175 TDEEVR

-188 CYTEPRLTVDIPT
+188 CYTEPRLTVDLPT

-220 CKMFNTTQE
+220 CKMFGTTQ
-229 DLSAHLRSNDKFAEV
+229 DNLSALLRSNDKFAEV
-244 LRGLGGITEE
+244 LRSIGGVTEE
-254 EMEQGKSG
+254 EAEQGKSG
-262 TFIIPTKMS
+262 TFIIPTKVS
-271 EKTGKTTWAFGKT
+271 EKTGETTWAFGKT

-341 NRMSGGSAGCFVGE
+341 NRLSGGSAGCFVGE
-355 TMIVVLPKGASATE
+355 TMIVVLPVGADVTE
-369 WEYRMIKHVQLDD
+369 WEYRMIKDVQHTD

-418 FVGYDRDRTER
+418 FVGYDRDRTEQ
-429 FEWFRVNRYSLVP
+429 FGWFRANRYTLVP
-442 ATLPAGGIYEA
+442 AKLPAGGIYET
-453 MPESNICYEDG
+453 MPEANICYADG

-476 DRHCYVANGRL
+476 GRHCYVANGKL

-505 SDLLRRSIIARGND
+505 SDLLRRSIIAQGNS
-519 VIINYDASQIECLDG
+519 VIVNYDASQIE
-534 RGLVLTQRGLVEMH
+534 
-548 NISIDDLL
+548 
-556 WDGIEW
+556 
-562 VSHDG
+562 
-567 LVMKG
+567 
-572 VKDVITYSGITGT
+572 
-585 PNHIVYTTDGRAIPL
+585 
-600 GQAAAEHAKILVGEV
+600 
-615 GGQAVRVVA
+615 
-624 SAGQTHTSDDTLHS
+624 
-638 SVVSLPVRGR
+638 
-648 TASERQRRGA
+648 
-658 WGFSWLR
+658 
-665 VLHEP
+665 
-670 KVSAYSAVTSGAT
+670 
-683 ATEVQRAGRAMQG
+683 
-696 EQVRLTS
+696 
-703 VQERRK
+703 
-709 PLRFLRG
+709 
-716 LCGVYVGNVSNARL
+716 
-730 SGAGDR
+730 
-736 PYRYQWALRQRES
+736 
-749 TVVNTRAERT
+749 
-759 KPELQ
+759 
-764 CHGLLRWARDVG
+764 
-776 GEIHAR
+776 
-782 LCEAVWG
+782 
-789 GCCYRLATQ
+789 
-798 WAYAGASSGHS
+798 
-809 QNAKTSMGSTQ
+809 
-820 WKMVFPRRVY
+820 
-830 KTVLSALQRTDGV
+830 
-843 QSNKVR
+843 
-849 YDEWGN
+849 
-855 PITGTIEVFDIV
+855 
-867 NAGPRHRFTYN
+867 
-878 GLVVS
+878 
-883 NCRVL
+883 CRVL
-888 AYVANQTDVMAVFAS
+888 AYVANQTDVLGVFAS

-922 IVEGRKSND
+922 IVAGRKSSD
-931 PDTAHKYNMIRQYG
+931 PETAHKYGMMRQYG

-959 GFQKYALLTA
+959 GFQKYALVNT
-969 GISMAMDESAT
+969 GINMTMDESAT
-980 TVRAWRDANNF
+980 TVRAWRDANSF

-1002 LAAMVSGGQMYFGG
+1002 LATMVAGGQMYFGG
-1016 PDGKMFF
+1016 PDGKLFF

-1033 KVAGIRMPNGLW
+1033 KVAGIRLPNGLW
-1045 LNYPNLSADL
+1045 LNYPNLSVDM

-1065 EKCGYN
+1065 DKCGYN
-1071 GKPLNT
+1071 GKPLKT

-1086 NITQALAFAIMK
+1086 NCIQALAFAIMK
-1098 IQAVWIAQYYPI
+1098 TQAVWIAQYYPI

-1134 YRCMCTAPDYIQ
+1134 HRCMCTAPDYAK
-1146 GITLASEGGWAQ
+1146 GLPLASEGGWAQ
-1158 SYGAVDDDW
+1158 SYGAIDDDW

-1179 FNPQTG
+1179 FNPMTG

>member
-12 YDKEINLKKL
+12 YDKEINLKKM

-36 MVAVKFNE
+36 MVSAKFNE
-44 DPVQVIDGEQIPAF
+44 DPVQVIDGEQITTF
-58 FATVDWSNTAV
+58 FATVDWANTAV

-220 CKMFNTTQE
+220 CKMFGTTQ
-229 DLSAHLRSNDKFAEV
+229 DNLSALLRSNDKFAEV
-244 LRGLGGITEE
+244 LRSIGGVTEE
-254 EMEQGKSG
+254 EAEQGKSG
-262 TFIIPTKMS
+262 TFIIPTKVS

-341 NRMSGGSAGCFVGE
+341 NRMSGGSAG
-355 TMIVVLPKGASATE
+355 
-369 WEYRMIKHVQLDD
+369 
-382 LIWDG
+382 
-387 SDWCAH
+387 
-393 DGVVCHG
+393 
-400 VKRVYN
+400 
-406 WDGLT
+406 
-411 ATKNHEC
+411 
-418 FVGYDRDRTER
+418 
-429 FEWFRVNRYSLVP
+429 
-442 ATLPAGGIYEA
+442 
-453 MPESNICYEDG
+453 
-464 AKAMVYDILNVG
+464 
-476 DRHCYVANGRL
+476 
-487 VHNSAN
+487 SAN

-505 SDLLRRSIIARGND
+505 SDLLRRSIIAQGNS
-519 VIINYDASQIECLDG
+519 VIVNYDASQIEC
-534 RGLVLTQRGLVEMH
+534 
-548 NISIDDLL
+548 
-556 WDGIEW
+556 
-562 VSHDG
+562 
-567 LVMKG
+567 
-572 VKDVITYSGITGT
+572 
-585 PNHIVYTTDGRAIPL
+585 
-600 GQAAAEHAKILVGEV
+600 
-615 GGQAVRVVA
+615 
-624 SAGQTHTSDDTLHS
+624 
-638 SVVSLPVRGR
+638 
-648 TASERQRRGA
+648 
-658 WGFSWLR
+658 
-665 VLHEP
+665 
-670 KVSAYSAVTSGAT
+670 
-683 ATEVQRAGRAMQG
+683 
-696 EQVRLTS
+696 
-703 VQERRK
+703 
-709 PLRFLRG
+709 
-716 LCGVYVGNVSNARL
+716 
-730 SGAGDR
+730 
-736 PYRYQWALRQRES
+736 
-749 TVVNTRAERT
+749 
-759 KPELQ
+759 
-764 CHGLLRWARDVG
+764 
-776 GEIHAR
+776 
-782 LCEAVWG
+782 
-789 GCCYRLATQ
+789 
-798 WAYAGASSGHS
+798 
-809 QNAKTSMGSTQ
+809 
-820 WKMVFPRRVY
+820 
-830 KTVLSALQRTDGV
+830 
-843 QSNKVR
+843 
-849 YDEWGN
+849 
-855 PITGTIEVFDIV
+855 
-867 NAGPRHRFTYN
+867 
-878 GLVVS
+878 
-883 NCRVL
+883 RVL
-888 AYVANQTDVMAVFAS
+888 AYIANQTDVLGVFAS

-922 IVEGRKSND
+922 IIDGRKSSD
-931 PDTAHKYNMIRQYG
+931 PETAHKYSMMRQYG

-959 GFQKYALLTA
+959 GFQKYALVNT
-969 GISMAMDESAT
+969 GINMTMGESMV
-980 TVRAWRDANNF
+980 TVLAWRDANGF

-1002 LAAMVSGGQMYFGG
+1002 LATMVAGGQMYFGG
-1016 PDGKMFF
+1016 ADGKMFF

-1045 LNYPNLSADL
+1045 LNYPNLRADF

-1065 EKCGYN
+1065 DKCGYN
-1071 GKPLNT
+1071 GKPLET

-1086 NITQALAFAIMK
+1086 NITQALAFAVMK
-1098 IQAVWIAQYYPI
+1098 TQAVWIAQYYPI

-1123 REQAEVAAEYM
+1123 REQAEVAADYM
-1134 YRCMCTAPDYIQ
+1134 HRCMCTAPDYIQ
-1146 GITLASEGGWAQ
+1146 GIPLASEGGWAQ

>member
-12 YDKEINLKKL
+12 YDKEINLKKM

-36 MVAVKFNE
+36 MVSAKFNE
-44 DPVQVIDGEQIPAF
+44 DPVQVIDGEQIPTF

-175 TDEEMR
+175 TDEEMC

-220 CKMFNTTQE
+220 RKMFGTTQ
-229 DLSAHLRSNDKFAEV
+229 DNLSALLRSNDKFAEV
-244 LRGLGGITEE
+244 LRSIGGVTEE
-254 EMEQGKSG
+254 EAEQGKSG
-262 TFIIPTKMS
+262 TFIIPTKVS

-341 NRMSGGSAGCFVGE
+341 NRMSGGSAG
-355 TMIVVLPKGASATE
+355 
-369 WEYRMIKHVQLDD
+369 
-382 LIWDG
+382 
-387 SDWCAH
+387 
-393 DGVVCHG
+393 
-400 VKRVYN
+400 
-406 WDGLT
+406 
-411 ATKNHEC
+411 
-418 FVGYDRDRTER
+418 
-429 FEWFRVNRYSLVP
+429 
-442 ATLPAGGIYEA
+442 
-453 MPESNICYEDG
+453 
-464 AKAMVYDILNVG
+464 
-476 DRHCYVANGRL
+476 
-487 VHNSAN
+487 SAN

-505 SDLLRRSIIARGND
+505 SDLLRRSIIAQGNS
-519 VIINYDASQIECLDG
+519 VIVNYDASQIEC
-534 RGLVLTQRGLVEMH
+534 
-548 NISIDDLL
+548 
-556 WDGIEW
+556 
-562 VSHDG
+562 
-567 LVMKG
+567 
-572 VKDVITYSGITGT
+572 
-585 PNHIVYTTDGRAIPL
+585 
-600 GQAAAEHAKILVGEV
+600 
-615 GGQAVRVVA
+615 
-624 SAGQTHTSDDTLHS
+624 
-638 SVVSLPVRGR
+638 
-648 TASERQRRGA
+648 
-658 WGFSWLR
+658 
-665 VLHEP
+665 
-670 KVSAYSAVTSGAT
+670 
-683 ATEVQRAGRAMQG
+683 
-696 EQVRLTS
+696 
-703 VQERRK
+703 
-709 PLRFLRG
+709 
-716 LCGVYVGNVSNARL
+716 
-730 SGAGDR
+730 
-736 PYRYQWALRQRES
+736 
-749 TVVNTRAERT
+749 
-759 KPELQ
+759 
-764 CHGLLRWARDVG
+764 
-776 GEIHAR
+776 
-782 LCEAVWG
+782 
-789 GCCYRLATQ
+789 
-798 WAYAGASSGHS
+798 
-809 QNAKTSMGSTQ
+809 
-820 WKMVFPRRVY
+820 
-830 KTVLSALQRTDGV
+830 
-843 QSNKVR
+843 
-849 YDEWGN
+849 
-855 PITGTIEVFDIV
+855 
-867 NAGPRHRFTYN
+867 
-878 GLVVS
+878 
-883 NCRVL
+883 RVL
-888 AYVANQTDVMAVFAS
+888 AYIANQTDVLGVFAS

-922 IVEGRKSND
+922 IIDGRKSSD
-931 PDTAHKYNMIRQYG
+931 PETAHKYNMMRQYG

-959 GFQKYALLTA
+959 GFQKYALVNT
-969 GISMAMDESAT
+969 GINMTMDESAT
-980 TVRAWRDANNF
+980 TVRAWRDANGF

-1002 LAAMVSGGQMYFGG
+1002 LATMVAGGQMYFGG
-1016 PDGKMFF
+1016 ADGKMFF

-1045 LNYPNLSADL
+1045 LNYPNLSADF

-1065 EKCGYN
+1065 DKCGYN
-1071 GKPLNT
+1071 GKPLKT

-1086 NITQALAFAIMK
+1086 NITQALAFAVMK
-1098 IQAVWIAQYYPI
+1098 TQAVWIAQYYPI

-1123 REQAEVAAEYM
+1123 REQAEVAAGYM
-1134 YRCMCTAPDYIQ
+1134 HRCMCTAPDYIQ
-1146 GITLASEGGWAQ
+1146 GIPLASEGGWAQ

>member
-12 YDKEINLKKL
+12 YDKEISLKKL

-44 DPVQVIDGEQIPAF
+44 DPVQVIDGEQIPTF

-145 TPQQWAA
+145 TPQQWAD

-262 TFIIPTKMS
+262 TFIIPTKVS

-284 DVAFKELCEHDDP
+284 DVAFKALCEHDDP

-355 TMIVVLPKGASATE
+355 TMIVALPEGASATE
-369 WEYRMIKHVQLDD
+369 WEYRMIKDVQLTD

-418 FVGYDRDRTER
+418 FVGYDRDRTEC

-505 SDLLRRSIIARGND
+505 SDLLRRSIIAQGNS
-519 VIINYDASQIECLDG
+519 VIVNYDASQIECLSG
-534 RGLVLTQRGLVEMH
+534 LGMVLTHRGLVKMRD
-548 NISIDDLL
+548 ISIDDLL
-556 WDGIEW
+556 WDGVEW
-562 VSHDG
+562 VKHDG
-567 LVMKG
+567 LIMKG

-585 PNHIVYTTDGRAIPL
+585 PNHVVYTADGRAIPL

-615 GGQAVRVVA
+615 NGKAVHATPTPQRYKPKA
-624 SAGQTHTSDDTLHS
+624 APQEKDPTS
-638 SVVSLPVRGR
+638 
-648 TASERQRRGA
+648 
-658 WGFSWLR
+658 
-665 VLHEP
+665 
-670 KVSAYSAVTSGAT
+670 
-683 ATEVQRAGRAMQG
+683 
-696 EQVRLTS
+696 
-703 VQERRK
+703 
-709 PLRFLRG
+709 
-716 LCGVYVGNVSNARL
+716 
-730 SGAGDR
+730 
-736 PYRYQWALRQRES
+736 
-749 TVVNTRAERT
+749 
-759 KPELQ
+759 
-764 CHGLLRWARDVG
+764 
-776 GEIHAR
+776 
-782 LCEAVWG
+782 
-789 GCCYRLATQ
+789 
-798 WAYAGASSGHS
+798 
-809 QNAKTSMGSTQ
+809 
-820 WKMVFPRRVY
+820 
-830 KTVLSALQRTDGV
+830 
-843 QSNKVR
+843 R

-888 AYVANQTDVMAVFAS
+888 AYVANQTDVLGVFAS

-909 FAASKIHGIPYQE
+909 YAAARIYGVPYE
-922 IVEGRKSND
+922 DITKGRKSSD
-931 PDTAHKYNMIRQYG
+931 PEEAHKYGMMRQYG
-945 KTATLALGYGQGAQ
+945 KTATLACIAGDTEVLSNRGWVRMVDLRDDDLLWDGEAFVAHEGLIDKGEQECIEFNGVTMTPDHKVFDGKKWEEAQ
-959 GFQKYALLTA
+959 NA
-969 GISMAMDESAT
+969 DESQC
-980 TVRAWRDANNF
+980 ANY
-991 ITGFWRMCDQA
+991 A
-1002 LAAMVSGGQMYFGG
+1002 E
-1016 PDGKMFF
+1016 
-1023 ADGNRYIFGR
+1023 
-1033 KVAGIRMPNGLW
+1033 
-1045 LNYPNLSADL
+1045 
-1055 TNPRRPQYFY
+1055 RRLP
-1065 EKCGYN
+1065 
-1071 GKPLNT
+1071 
-1077 KVYSGLVAE
+1077 
-1086 NITQALAFAIMK
+1086 
-1098 IQAVWIAQYYPI
+1098 AV
-1110 VMNTHDEWCIVVP
+1110 V
-1123 REQAEVAAEYM
+1123 
-1134 YRCMCTAPDYIQ
+1134 
-1146 GITLASEGGWAQ
+1146 
-1158 SYGAVDDDW
+1158 
-1167 SKRPNNPDRKHI
+1167 
-1179 FNPQTG
+1179 
-1185 EIL
+1185 

>member
-12 YDKEINLKKL
+12 YDKEINLKKM

-36 MVAVKFNE
+36 MVSAKFNE
-44 DPVQVIDGEQIPAF
+44 DPVQIIDGEQIPAF
-58 FATVDWSNTAV
+58 FASVDWSNTAV

-220 CKMFNTTQE
+220 CKMFGTTQ
-229 DLSAHLRSNDKFAEV
+229 DNLSALLRSNDKFAEV
-244 LRGLGGITEE
+244 LRSIGGVTEE
-254 EMEQGKSG
+254 EAEQGKSG
-262 TFIIPTKMS
+262 TFIIPTKVS

-341 NRMSGGSAGCFVGE
+341 NRMSGGSAG
-355 TMIVVLPKGASATE
+355 
-369 WEYRMIKHVQLDD
+369 
-382 LIWDG
+382 
-387 SDWCAH
+387 
-393 DGVVCHG
+393 
-400 VKRVYN
+400 
-406 WDGLT
+406 
-411 ATKNHEC
+411 
-418 FVGYDRDRTER
+418 
-429 FEWFRVNRYSLVP
+429 
-442 ATLPAGGIYEA
+442 
-453 MPESNICYEDG
+453 
-464 AKAMVYDILNVG
+464 
-476 DRHCYVANGRL
+476 
-487 VHNSAN
+487 SAN

-505 SDLLRRSIIARGND
+505 SDLLRRSIIAQGNS
-519 VIINYDASQIECLDG
+519 VIVNYDASQIEC
-534 RGLVLTQRGLVEMH
+534 
-548 NISIDDLL
+548 
-556 WDGIEW
+556 
-562 VSHDG
+562 
-567 LVMKG
+567 
-572 VKDVITYSGITGT
+572 
-585 PNHIVYTTDGRAIPL
+585 
-600 GQAAAEHAKILVGEV
+600 
-615 GGQAVRVVA
+615 
-624 SAGQTHTSDDTLHS
+624 
-638 SVVSLPVRGR
+638 
-648 TASERQRRGA
+648 
-658 WGFSWLR
+658 
-665 VLHEP
+665 
-670 KVSAYSAVTSGAT
+670 
-683 ATEVQRAGRAMQG
+683 
-696 EQVRLTS
+696 
-703 VQERRK
+703 
-709 PLRFLRG
+709 
-716 LCGVYVGNVSNARL
+716 
-730 SGAGDR
+730 
-736 PYRYQWALRQRES
+736 
-749 TVVNTRAERT
+749 
-759 KPELQ
+759 
-764 CHGLLRWARDVG
+764 
-776 GEIHAR
+776 
-782 LCEAVWG
+782 
-789 GCCYRLATQ
+789 
-798 WAYAGASSGHS
+798 
-809 QNAKTSMGSTQ
+809 
-820 WKMVFPRRVY
+820 
-830 KTVLSALQRTDGV
+830 
-843 QSNKVR
+843 
-849 YDEWGN
+849 
-855 PITGTIEVFDIV
+855 
-867 NAGPRHRFTYN
+867 
-878 GLVVS
+878 
-883 NCRVL
+883 RVL
-888 AYVANQTDVMAVFAS
+888 AYIANQTDVLGVFAS

-922 IVEGRKSND
+922 IVDGRKSSD
-931 PDTAHKYNMIRQYG
+931 PETAHKYSMMRQYG

-959 GFQKYALLTA
+959 GFQKYALVNT
-969 GISMAMDESAT
+969 GINMTMDESAT
-980 TVRAWRDANNF
+980 TVRAWRDANGF

-1002 LAAMVSGGQMYFGG
+1002 LATMVAGGQMYFGG
-1016 PDGKMFF
+1016 ADGKMFF

-1045 LNYPNLSADL
+1045 LNYPNLSADF

-1065 EKCGYN
+1065 DKCGYN
-1071 GKPLNT
+1071 GKPLKT

-1086 NITQALAFAIMK
+1086 NITQALAFAVMK
-1098 IQAVWIAQYYPI
+1098 TQAVWIAQYYPI

-1123 REQAEVAAEYM
+1123 REQAEVAADYM
-1134 YRCMCTAPDYIQ
+1134 HRCMCTAPDYIQ
-1146 GITLASEGGWAQ
+1146 GIPLASEGGWAQ

>member
-12 YDKEINLKKL
+12 YDKEINLKKM

-36 MVAVKFNE
+36 MVSAKFNE
-44 DPVQVIDGEQIPAF
+44 DPVQIIDGEQIPTF

-89 AMLIDT
+89 AMVIDT

-188 CYTEPRLTVDIPT
+188 CYTEPRLTVDLPT

-220 CKMFNTTQE
+220 CKMFGTTQ
-229 DLSAHLRSNDKFAEV
+229 DNLSALLRSNDKFAEV
-244 LRGLGGITEE
+244 LRSIGGVTEDE
-254 EMEQGKSG
+254 AEQGKSG
-262 TFIIPTKMS
+262 TFIIPTKVS
-271 EKTGKTTWAFGKT
+271 EQTGKTTWAFGKT

-297 KIQAVCQARL
+297 KVQAVCQARL

-355 TMIVVLPKGASATE
+355 TMIVVLPVGADVDE
-369 WEYRMIKHVQLDD
+369 WEYRMIKDVQHTD

-418 FVGYDRDRTER
+418 FTNSER
-429 FEWFRVNRYSLVP
+429 EYTKPFKWFMDNRYVL
-442 ATLPAGGIYEA
+442 AKAQLPAGGIYES
-453 MPESNICYEDG
+453 MPESNVCYADG

-476 DRHCYVANGRL
+476 DRHCYVANGKL

-505 SDLLRRSIIARGND
+505 SDLLRRSIIAQGNS
-519 VIINYDASQIECLDG
+519 VIINYDASQIEC
-534 RGLVLTQRGLVEMH
+534 
-548 NISIDDLL
+548 
-556 WDGIEW
+556 
-562 VSHDG
+562 
-567 LVMKG
+567 
-572 VKDVITYSGITGT
+572 
-585 PNHIVYTTDGRAIPL
+585 
-600 GQAAAEHAKILVGEV
+600 
-615 GGQAVRVVA
+615 
-624 SAGQTHTSDDTLHS
+624 
-638 SVVSLPVRGR
+638 
-648 TASERQRRGA
+648 
-658 WGFSWLR
+658 
-665 VLHEP
+665 
-670 KVSAYSAVTSGAT
+670 
-683 ATEVQRAGRAMQG
+683 
-696 EQVRLTS
+696 
-703 VQERRK
+703 
-709 PLRFLRG
+709 
-716 LCGVYVGNVSNARL
+716 
-730 SGAGDR
+730 
-736 PYRYQWALRQRES
+736 
-749 TVVNTRAERT
+749 
-759 KPELQ
+759 
-764 CHGLLRWARDVG
+764 
-776 GEIHAR
+776 
-782 LCEAVWG
+782 
-789 GCCYRLATQ
+789 
-798 WAYAGASSGHS
+798 
-809 QNAKTSMGSTQ
+809 
-820 WKMVFPRRVY
+820 
-830 KTVLSALQRTDGV
+830 
-843 QSNKVR
+843 
-849 YDEWGN
+849 
-855 PITGTIEVFDIV
+855 
-867 NAGPRHRFTYN
+867 
-878 GLVVS
+878 
-883 NCRVL
+883 RVL
-888 AYVANQTDVMAVFAS
+888 AYIANQTDVLGVFAS

-922 IVEGRKSND
+922 IIDGRKSSD
-931 PDTAHKYNMIRQYG
+931 PETAHKYSMMRQYG

-959 GFQKYALLTA
+959 GFQKYALVNT
-969 GISMAMDESAT
+969 GINMTMDESAT
-980 TVRAWRDANNF
+980 TVRAWRDANGF

-1002 LAAMVSGGQMYFGG
+1002 LATMVAGGQMYFGG
-1016 PDGKMFF
+1016 ADGKMFF
-1023 ADGNRYIFGR
+1023 ADGNRYVFGR

-1045 LNYPNLSADL
+1045 LNYPNLRADF

-1065 EKCGYN
+1065 DKCGYN
-1071 GKPLNT
+1071 GKPLET

-1086 NITQALAFAIMK
+1086 NITQALAFAVMK
-1098 IQAVWIAQYYPI
+1098 TQAVWIAQYYPI

-1123 REQAEVAAEYM
+1123 REQAEVAADYM
-1134 YRCMCTAPDYIQ
+1134 HRCMCTAPDYIQ
-1146 GITLASEGGWAQ
+1146 GIPLASEGGWAQ

-1179 FNPQTG
+1179 FNPMTG
-1185 EIL
+1185 EVL

>member
-12 YDKEINLKKL
+12 YDKEINLKKM

-36 MVAVKFNE
+36 MVSAKFNE
-44 DPVQVIDGEQIPAF
+44 DPVQIIDGEQIPTF

-220 CKMFNTTQE
+220 CKMFGTTQ
-229 DLSAHLRSNDKFAEV
+229 DNLSALLRSNDKFAEV
-244 LRGLGGITEE
+244 LRSIGGVTEE
-254 EMEQGKSG
+254 EAEQGKSG
-262 TFIIPTKMS
+262 TFIIPTKVS

-341 NRMSGGSAGCFVGE
+341 NRMSGGSAG
-355 TMIVVLPKGASATE
+355 
-369 WEYRMIKHVQLDD
+369 
-382 LIWDG
+382 
-387 SDWCAH
+387 
-393 DGVVCHG
+393 
-400 VKRVYN
+400 
-406 WDGLT
+406 
-411 ATKNHEC
+411 
-418 FVGYDRDRTER
+418 
-429 FEWFRVNRYSLVP
+429 
-442 ATLPAGGIYEA
+442 
-453 MPESNICYEDG
+453 
-464 AKAMVYDILNVG
+464 
-476 DRHCYVANGRL
+476 
-487 VHNSAN
+487 SAN

-505 SDLLRRSIIARGND
+505 SDLLRRSIIAQGNS
-519 VIINYDASQIECLDG
+519 VIVNYDASQ
-534 RGLVLTQRGLVEMH
+534 VE
-548 NISIDDLL
+548 
-556 WDGIEW
+556 
-562 VSHDG
+562 
-567 LVMKG
+567 
-572 VKDVITYSGITGT
+572 
-585 PNHIVYTTDGRAIPL
+585 A
-600 GQAAAEHAKILVGEV
+600 
-615 GGQAVRVVA
+615 
-624 SAGQTHTSDDTLHS
+624 
-638 SVVSLPVRGR
+638 R
-648 TASERQRRGA
+648 T
-658 WGFSWLR
+658 
-665 VLHEP
+665 V
-670 KVSAYSAVTSGAT
+670 
-683 ATEVQRAGRAMQG
+683 
-696 EQVRLTS
+696 
-703 VQERRK
+703 
-709 PLRFLRG
+709 
-716 LCGVYVGNVSNARL
+716 
-730 SGAGDR
+730 
-736 PYRYQWALRQRES
+736 
-749 TVVNTRAERT
+749 
-759 KPELQ
+759 
-764 CHGLLRWARDVG
+764 
-776 GEIHAR
+776 
-782 LCEAVWG
+782 
-789 GCCYRLATQ
+789 
-798 WAYAGASSGHS
+798 
-809 QNAKTSMGSTQ
+809 
-820 WKMVFPRRVY
+820 
-830 KTVLSALQRTDGV
+830 
-843 QSNKVR
+843 
-849 YDEWGN
+849 
-855 PITGTIEVFDIV
+855 
-867 NAGPRHRFTYN
+867 
-878 GLVVS
+878 
-883 NCRVL
+883 
-888 AYVANQTDVMAVFAS
+888 AYVANQTDVLGVFAS

-922 IVEGRKSND
+922 IVDGRKSSD
-931 PDTAHKYNMIRQYG
+931 PETAHKYSMMRQYG

-959 GFQKYALLTA
+959 GFQKYALVNT
-969 GISMAMDESAT
+969 GINMTMDESAN
-980 TVRAWRDANNF
+980 TVRAWRDANRF

-1002 LAAMVSGGQMYFGG
+1002 LATMVAGGQMYFGG
-1016 PDGKMFF
+1016 PDGKLFF

-1045 LNYPNLSADL
+1045 LNYPNLSADF

-1065 EKCGYN
+1065 DKCGYN
-1071 GKPLNT
+1071 GKPLKT

-1086 NITQALAFAIMK
+1086 NITQALAFAVMK
-1098 IQAVWIAQYYPI
+1098 TQAVWIAQYYPI

-1123 REQAEVAAEYM
+1123 REQAEVAADYM
-1134 YRCMCTAPDYIQ
+1134 HRCMCTAPDYIQ
-1146 GITLASEGGWAQ
+1146 GIPLASEGGWAQ

>member
-12 YDKEINLKKL
+12 YDKETNLKKM

-36 MVAVKFNE
+36 MVSAKFNE
-44 DPVQVIDGEQIPAF
+44 DPVQIIDGEQIPTF

-188 CYTEPRLTVDIPT
+188 CYTEPRLTVDLPT

-220 CKMFNTTQE
+220 CKMFGTTQ
-229 DLSAHLRSNDKFAEV
+229 DNLSALLRSNDKFAEV
-244 LRGLGGITEE
+244 LRSIGGVTEE
-254 EMEQGKSG
+254 EAEQGKSG
-262 TFIIPTKMS
+262 TFIIPIKVS

-284 DVAFKELCEHDDP
+284 DVAFKELCEHEDP
-297 KIQAVCQARL
+297 KVQAVCQARL

-341 NRMSGGSAGCFVGE
+341 NRLSGGSAGCFVGE
-355 TMIVVLPKGASATE
+355 TMIVVLPVGADVDE
-369 WEYRMIKHVQLDD
+369 WEYRMLKDVQSTD

-418 FVGYDRDRTER
+418 FTNSER
-429 FEWFRVNRYSLVP
+429 EYTKPFKWFMDNRYVL
-442 ATLPAGGIYEA
+442 AKAQLPAGGIYES
-453 MPESNICYEDG
+453 MPESNVCYADG

-476 DRHCYVANGRL
+476 DRHCYVANGKL

-505 SDLLRRSIIARGND
+505 SDLLRRSIIAQGDN
-519 VIINYDASQIECLDG
+519 VIASFDASQ
-534 RGLVLTQRGLVEMH
+534 VEA
-548 NISIDDLL
+548 
-556 WDGIEW
+556 
-562 VSHDG
+562 
-567 LVMKG
+567 
-572 VKDVITYSGITGT
+572 
-585 PNHIVYTTDGRAIPL
+585 R
-600 GQAAAEHAKILVGEV
+600 
-615 GGQAVRVVA
+615 
-624 SAGQTHTSDDTLHS
+624 TL
-638 SVVSLPVRGR
+638 
-648 TASERQRRGA
+648 
-658 WGFSWLR
+658 
-665 VLHEP
+665 
-670 KVSAYSAVTSGAT
+670 
-683 ATEVQRAGRAMQG
+683 
-696 EQVRLTS
+696 
-703 VQERRK
+703 
-709 PLRFLRG
+709 
-716 LCGVYVGNVSNARL
+716 
-730 SGAGDR
+730 
-736 PYRYQWALRQRES
+736 
-749 TVVNTRAERT
+749 
-759 KPELQ
+759 
-764 CHGLLRWARDVG
+764 
-776 GEIHAR
+776 
-782 LCEAVWG
+782 
-789 GCCYRLATQ
+789 
-798 WAYAGASSGHS
+798 AYA
-809 QNAKTSMGSTQ
+809 
-820 WKMVFPRRVY
+820 
-830 KTVLSALQRTDGV
+830 
-843 QSNKVR
+843 
-849 YDEWGN
+849 
-855 PITGTIEVFDIV
+855 
-867 NAGPRHRFTYN
+867 
-878 GLVVS
+878 
-883 NCRVL
+883 
-888 AYVANQTDVMAVFAS
+888 ANQSDVLGVFSS

-909 FAASKIHGIPYQE
+909 FMAASLYGIPYDT
-922 IVEGRKSND
+922 IRANRKSSD
-931 PDTAHKYNMIRQYG
+931 PDVAATANKQRQFG
-945 KTATLALGYGQGAQ
+945 KTLVLSCGYGQGAQ
-959 GFQKYALLTA
+959 GFQKYALVNAGLNLTL
-969 GISMAMDESAT
+969 DEAIHA
-980 TVRAWRDANNF
+980 VRAYRDANSF

-1002 LAAMVSGGQMYFGG
+1002 LATMVAGGQMYFGG
-1016 PDGKMFF
+1016 PDGKLFF

-1033 KVAGIRMPNGLW
+1033 KVAGIRLPNGLW
-1045 LNYPNLSADL
+1045 LNYPNLSVDM

-1065 EKCGYN
+1065 DKCGYN
-1071 GKPLNT
+1071 GKPLKT
-1077 KVYSGLVAE
+1077 KVYSGLCAE
-1086 NITQALAFAIMK
+1086 NCIQALAFAIMK
-1098 IQAVWIAQYYPI
+1098 TQAVWIAQYYPI

-1123 REQAEVAAEYM
+1123 RDQAEVAAEYM
-1134 YRCMCTAPDYIQ
+1134 HRCMCTTPDYTK
-1146 GITLASEGGWAQ
+1146 GLPLASEGGWAQ

-1179 FNPQTG
+1179 FNPMTG
-1185 EIL
+1185 EVL

>member
-12 YDKEINLKKL
+12 YDKEINLKKM

-36 MVAVKFNE
+36 MVSAKFNE
-44 DPVQVIDGEQIPAF
+44 DPVRVIDGEQITTF
-58 FATVDWSNTAV
+58 FATVDWANTAV

-220 CKMFNTTQE
+220 CKMFGTTQ
-229 DLSAHLRSNDKFAEV
+229 DNLSALLRSNDKFAEV
-244 LRGLGGITEE
+244 LRSIGGVTEE
-254 EMEQGKSG
+254 EAEQGKSG
-262 TFIIPTKMS
+262 TFIIPTKVS

-341 NRMSGGSAGCFVGE
+341 NRMSGGSAG
-355 TMIVVLPKGASATE
+355 
-369 WEYRMIKHVQLDD
+369 
-382 LIWDG
+382 
-387 SDWCAH
+387 
-393 DGVVCHG
+393 
-400 VKRVYN
+400 
-406 WDGLT
+406 
-411 ATKNHEC
+411 
-418 FVGYDRDRTER
+418 
-429 FEWFRVNRYSLVP
+429 
-442 ATLPAGGIYEA
+442 
-453 MPESNICYEDG
+453 
-464 AKAMVYDILNVG
+464 
-476 DRHCYVANGRL
+476 
-487 VHNSAN
+487 SAN

-505 SDLLRRSIIARGND
+505 SDLLRRSIIAQGNS
-519 VIINYDASQIECLDG
+519 VIVNYDASQIEC
-534 RGLVLTQRGLVEMH
+534 
-548 NISIDDLL
+548 
-556 WDGIEW
+556 
-562 VSHDG
+562 
-567 LVMKG
+567 
-572 VKDVITYSGITGT
+572 
-585 PNHIVYTTDGRAIPL
+585 
-600 GQAAAEHAKILVGEV
+600 
-615 GGQAVRVVA
+615 
-624 SAGQTHTSDDTLHS
+624 
-638 SVVSLPVRGR
+638 
-648 TASERQRRGA
+648 
-658 WGFSWLR
+658 
-665 VLHEP
+665 
-670 KVSAYSAVTSGAT
+670 
-683 ATEVQRAGRAMQG
+683 
-696 EQVRLTS
+696 
-703 VQERRK
+703 
-709 PLRFLRG
+709 
-716 LCGVYVGNVSNARL
+716 
-730 SGAGDR
+730 
-736 PYRYQWALRQRES
+736 
-749 TVVNTRAERT
+749 
-759 KPELQ
+759 
-764 CHGLLRWARDVG
+764 
-776 GEIHAR
+776 
-782 LCEAVWG
+782 
-789 GCCYRLATQ
+789 
-798 WAYAGASSGHS
+798 
-809 QNAKTSMGSTQ
+809 
-820 WKMVFPRRVY
+820 
-830 KTVLSALQRTDGV
+830 
-843 QSNKVR
+843 
-849 YDEWGN
+849 
-855 PITGTIEVFDIV
+855 
-867 NAGPRHRFTYN
+867 
-878 GLVVS
+878 
-883 NCRVL
+883 RVL
-888 AYVANQTDVMAVFAS
+888 AYIANQTDVLGVFAS

-922 IVEGRKSND
+922 IIDGRKSSD
-931 PDTAHKYNMIRQYG
+931 PETAHKYSMMRQYG

-959 GFQKYALLTA
+959 GFQKYALVNT
-969 GISMAMDESAT
+969 GINMTMDESAT
-980 TVRAWRDANNF
+980 TVRAWRDANGF

-1002 LAAMVSGGQMYFGG
+1002 LATMVAGGQMYFGG
-1016 PDGKMFF
+1016 ADGKMFF

-1045 LNYPNLSADL
+1045 LNYPNLSADF

-1071 GKPLNT
+1071 GKPLKT

-1086 NITQALAFAIMK
+1086 NITQALAFAVMK
-1098 IQAVWIAQYYPI
+1098 TQAVWIAQYYPI

-1123 REQAEVAAEYM
+1123 REQAEVAADYM
-1134 YRCMCTAPDYIQ
+1134 HRCMCTAPDYIQ
-1146 GITLASEGGWAQ
+1146 GIPLASEGGWAQ

>member
-12 YDKEINLKKL
+12 YDKEINLKKM

-36 MVAVKFNE
+36 MVSAKFNE
-44 DPVQVIDGEQIPAF
+44 DPVQIIDGEQIPTF

-220 CKMFNTTQE
+220 CKMFGTTQ
-229 DLSAHLRSNDKFAEV
+229 DNLSALLRSNDKFAEV
-244 LRGLGGITEE
+244 LRSIGGVTEE
-254 EMEQGKSG
+254 EAEQGKSG
-262 TFIIPTKMS
+262 TFIIPTKVS

-355 TMIVVLPKGASATE
+355 TMIVVLPVGADVGE
-369 WEYRMIKHVQLDD
+369 WEYRMIKDVQHTD

-418 FVGYDRDRTER
+418 FTTSER
-429 FEWFRVNRYSLVP
+429 EYTKPFKWFMDNRYVL
-442 ATLPAGGIYEA
+442 AKAQLPAGGIYGS
-453 MPESNICYEDG
+453 MPESNVCYADG

-476 DRHCYVANGRL
+476 DRHCYVANGKL
-487 VHNSAN
+487 VKNSTN

-505 SDLLRRSIIARGND
+505 SDLLRRSIIAQGNS
-519 VIINYDASQIECLDG
+519 VIVNYDASQIEC
-534 RGLVLTQRGLVEMH
+534 
-548 NISIDDLL
+548 
-556 WDGIEW
+556 
-562 VSHDG
+562 
-567 LVMKG
+567 
-572 VKDVITYSGITGT
+572 
-585 PNHIVYTTDGRAIPL
+585 
-600 GQAAAEHAKILVGEV
+600 
-615 GGQAVRVVA
+615 
-624 SAGQTHTSDDTLHS
+624 
-638 SVVSLPVRGR
+638 
-648 TASERQRRGA
+648 
-658 WGFSWLR
+658 
-665 VLHEP
+665 
-670 KVSAYSAVTSGAT
+670 
-683 ATEVQRAGRAMQG
+683 
-696 EQVRLTS
+696 
-703 VQERRK
+703 
-709 PLRFLRG
+709 
-716 LCGVYVGNVSNARL
+716 
-730 SGAGDR
+730 
-736 PYRYQWALRQRES
+736 
-749 TVVNTRAERT
+749 
-759 KPELQ
+759 
-764 CHGLLRWARDVG
+764 
-776 GEIHAR
+776 
-782 LCEAVWG
+782 
-789 GCCYRLATQ
+789 
-798 WAYAGASSGHS
+798 
-809 QNAKTSMGSTQ
+809 
-820 WKMVFPRRVY
+820 
-830 KTVLSALQRTDGV
+830 
-843 QSNKVR
+843 
-849 YDEWGN
+849 
-855 PITGTIEVFDIV
+855 
-867 NAGPRHRFTYN
+867 
-878 GLVVS
+878 
-883 NCRVL
+883 RVL
-888 AYVANQTDVMAVFAS
+888 AYIANQTDVLGVFAS

-922 IVEGRKSND
+922 IIDGRKSSD
-931 PDTAHKYNMIRQYG
+931 PETAHKYSMMRQYG

-959 GFQKYALLTA
+959 GFQKYALVNT
-969 GISMAMDESAT
+969 GINMTMDESAT
-980 TVRAWRDANNF
+980 TVRAWRDANGF

-1002 LAAMVSGGQMYFGG
+1002 LATMVAGGQMYFGG
-1016 PDGKMFF
+1016 ADGKMFF

-1045 LNYPNLSADL
+1045 LNYPNLSADF

-1071 GKPLNT
+1071 GKPLKT

-1086 NITQALAFAIMK
+1086 NITQALAFAVMK
-1098 IQAVWIAQYYPI
+1098 TQAVWIAQYYPI

-1134 YRCMCTAPDYIQ
+1134 HRCMCTAPDYIQ
-1146 GITLASEGGWAQ
+1146 GIPLASEGGWAQ

>member
-12 YDKEINLKKL
+12 YDKEINLKKM

-36 MVAVKFNE
+36 MVSAKFNE
-44 DPVQVIDGEQIPAF
+44 DPVQIIDGEQIPTF

-188 CYTEPRLTVDIPT
+188 CYTEPRLTVDLPT

-220 CKMFNTTQE
+220 CKMFGTTQ
-229 DLSAHLRSNDKFAEV
+229 DNLSALLRSNDKFAEV
-244 LRGLGGITEE
+244 LRSIGGVTEE
-254 EMEQGKSG
+254 EAEQGKSG
-262 TFIIPTKMS
+262 TFIIPTKVS

-341 NRMSGGSAGCFVGE
+341 NRMSGGSAG
-355 TMIVVLPKGASATE
+355 
-369 WEYRMIKHVQLDD
+369 
-382 LIWDG
+382 
-387 SDWCAH
+387 
-393 DGVVCHG
+393 
-400 VKRVYN
+400 
-406 WDGLT
+406 
-411 ATKNHEC
+411 
-418 FVGYDRDRTER
+418 
-429 FEWFRVNRYSLVP
+429 
-442 ATLPAGGIYEA
+442 
-453 MPESNICYEDG
+453 
-464 AKAMVYDILNVG
+464 
-476 DRHCYVANGRL
+476 
-487 VHNSAN
+487 SAN
-493 MQNLPSGRREGQ
+493 MQNLPSGRRDGQ

-519 VIINYDASQIECLDG
+519 VIINFDASQIECLDSS
-534 RGLVLTQRGLVEMH
+534 GLVLTQRGLVEMH

-572 VKDVITYSGITGT
+572 IKDVITYSGITGT
-585 PNHIVYTTDGRAIPL
+585 PNHIVYTADGRAIPL

-615 GGQAVRVVA
+615 GGQAVRAVA
-624 SAGQTHTSDDTLHS
+624 GVGQTHTTDDTLHS
-638 SVVSLPVRGR
+638 SVVSLPVRGG
-648 TASERQRRGA
+648 TASECQRRGA

-665 VLHEP
+665 VLHES
-670 KVSAYSAVTSGAT
+670 KVSAYTIPTSEAT
-683 ATEVQRAGRAMQG
+683 ATEVQRIGREVQG

-716 LCGVYVGNVSNARL
+716 LCGIYVGNVSNARL

-749 TVVNTRAERT
+749 ETGNTRAERT

-764 CHGLLRWARDVG
+764 LHGLLRWARYIGV
-776 GEIHAR
+776 EVHAR
-782 LCEAVWG
+782 LCEAVRCMYG
-789 GCCYRLATQ
+789 YKMVTQ
-798 WAYAGASSGHS
+798 WAYAGASSEHS

-830 KTVLSALQRTDGV
+830 KAILSTLQPIDGT
-843 QSNKVR
+843 QSNTQR

-888 AYVANQTDVMAVFAS
+888 AYIANQTDVLGVFAS

-909 FAASKIHGIPYQE
+909 FAASRIYGTPYEE
-922 IVEGRKSND
+922 ITKGRKSGD
-931 PDTAHKYNMIRQYG
+931 PEEAHKYGMMRQYG
-945 KTATLALGYGQGAQ
+945 KTATLACIAGDTEVLSNRGWVRMVDLRDDDLLWDGEAFVTHAGLIYKGERECIEFNGVTMTPDHKVFDGKKWVEAQ
-959 GFQKYALLTA
+959 NA
-969 GISMAMDESAT
+969 DESQC
-980 TVRAWRDANNF
+980 ANY
-991 ITGFWRMCDQA
+991 A
-1002 LAAMVSGGQMYFGG
+1002 E
-1016 PDGKMFF
+1016 
-1023 ADGNRYIFGR
+1023 
-1033 KVAGIRMPNGLW
+1033 
-1045 LNYPNLSADL
+1045 
-1055 TNPRRPQYFY
+1055 RRLP
-1065 EKCGYN
+1065 
-1071 GKPLNT
+1071 
-1077 KVYSGLVAE
+1077 
-1086 NITQALAFAIMK
+1086 
-1098 IQAVWIAQYYPI
+1098 AV
-1110 VMNTHDEWCIVVP
+1110 V
-1123 REQAEVAAEYM
+1123 
-1134 YRCMCTAPDYIQ
+1134 
-1146 GITLASEGGWAQ
+1146 
-1158 SYGAVDDDW
+1158 
-1167 SKRPNNPDRKHI
+1167 
-1179 FNPQTG
+1179 
-1185 EIL
+1185 

>member
-44 DPVQVIDGEQIPAF
+44 DPVQVIDGEQIPTF

-145 TPQQWAA
+145 TPQQWAD

-181 FQDIILR
+181 FQDSILR

-262 TFIIPTKMS
+262 TFIIPTKVS

-341 NRMSGGSAGCFVGE
+341 NRMSGGAAGCFVGE
-355 TMIVVLPKGASATE
+355 TMIVVLPEGASATE
-369 WEYRMIKHVQLDD
+369 WEYRMIKDVQLTD

-505 SDLLRRSIIARGND
+505 SDLLRRSIIAQGNS
-519 VIINYDASQIECLDG
+519 VIVNYDASQIE
-534 RGLVLTQRGLVEMH
+534 
-548 NISIDDLL
+548 
-556 WDGIEW
+556 
-562 VSHDG
+562 
-567 LVMKG
+567 
-572 VKDVITYSGITGT
+572 
-585 PNHIVYTTDGRAIPL
+585 
-600 GQAAAEHAKILVGEV
+600 
-615 GGQAVRVVA
+615 
-624 SAGQTHTSDDTLHS
+624 
-638 SVVSLPVRGR
+638 
-648 TASERQRRGA
+648 
-658 WGFSWLR
+658 
-665 VLHEP
+665 
-670 KVSAYSAVTSGAT
+670 
-683 ATEVQRAGRAMQG
+683 
-696 EQVRLTS
+696 
-703 VQERRK
+703 
-709 PLRFLRG
+709 
-716 LCGVYVGNVSNARL
+716 
-730 SGAGDR
+730 
-736 PYRYQWALRQRES
+736 
-749 TVVNTRAERT
+749 
-759 KPELQ
+759 
-764 CHGLLRWARDVG
+764 
-776 GEIHAR
+776 
-782 LCEAVWG
+782 
-789 GCCYRLATQ
+789 
-798 WAYAGASSGHS
+798 
-809 QNAKTSMGSTQ
+809 
-820 WKMVFPRRVY
+820 
-830 KTVLSALQRTDGV
+830 
-843 QSNKVR
+843 
-849 YDEWGN
+849 
-855 PITGTIEVFDIV
+855 
-867 NAGPRHRFTYN
+867 
-878 GLVVS
+878 
-883 NCRVL
+883 CRVL
-888 AYVANQTDVMAVFAS
+888 AYVANQTDVLGVFAS

-1033 KVAGIRMPNGLW
+1033 RVAGIRMPNGLW

-1098 IQAVWIAQYYPI
+1098 TQAVWIAQYYPI

-1134 YRCMCTAPDYIQ
+1134 HRCMCTAPDYIQ

>member
-12 YDKEINLKKL
+12 YDKEISLKKL

-36 MVAVKFNE
+36 MVSAKFND
-44 DPVQVIDGEQIPAF
+44 DPVQVIDGEQIPTF

-95 MSMAQALGVPTI
+95 MSMAQALGVPTL

-213 AEQLAEV
+213 AEQLADV

-229 DLSAHLRSNDKFAEV
+229 DLAAHLRSNDKFAEV
-244 LRGLGGITEE
+244 LRGIGGITEE
-254 EMEQGKSG
+254 ELETGKTG
-262 TFIIPTKMS
+262 AFIIPTKVS

-297 KIQAVCQARL
+297 RVQAVCQARL

-335 IGGAHT
+335 ISGAHT
-341 NRMSGGSAGCFVGE
+341 GRMSGGSAG
-355 TMIVVLPKGASATE
+355 
-369 WEYRMIKHVQLDD
+369 
-382 LIWDG
+382 
-387 SDWCAH
+387 
-393 DGVVCHG
+393 
-400 VKRVYN
+400 
-406 WDGLT
+406 
-411 ATKNHEC
+411 
-418 FVGYDRDRTER
+418 
-429 FEWFRVNRYSLVP
+429 
-442 ATLPAGGIYEA
+442 
-453 MPESNICYEDG
+453 
-464 AKAMVYDILNVG
+464 
-476 DRHCYVANGRL
+476 
-487 VHNSAN
+487 SAN

-519 VIINYDASQIECLDG
+519 VIINFDASQIECLDSS
-534 RGLVLTQRGLVEMH
+534 GLVLTQRGLVEMH

-556 WDGIEW
+556 WDGVEW

-572 VKDVITYSGITGT
+572 IKDVITYSGITGT
-585 PNHIVYTTDGRAIPL
+585 PNHIVYTADGRAIPL

-615 GGQAVRVVA
+615 GGQAVRAVA
-624 SAGQTHTSDDTLHS
+624 GVGQTHTPDDTLHS
-638 SVVSLPVRGR
+638 SVVSLPVWGG

-665 VLHEP
+665 GLYEP
-670 KVSAYSAVTSGAT
+670 QVPTYTIPTSEAT
-683 ATEVQRAGRAMQG
+683 ATEVQRIGREMQG

-709 PLRFLRG
+709 PFRFLRG

-749 TVVNTRAERT
+749 AIGNTRAERT

-888 AYVANQTDVMAVFAS
+888 AYVANQTDVLGVFAS

-922 IVEGRKSND
+922 IVDGRKSND
-931 PDTAHKYNMIRQYG
+931 PDTAHKYGMMRQYG

-969 GISMAMDESAT
+969 GINMTMDESSN
-980 TVRAWRDANNF
+980 TVRAWRDANGF
-991 ITGFWRMCDQA
+991 ITSFWRMCDQA
-1002 LAAMVSGGQMYFGG
+1002 LATMVAGGQMYFGG
-1016 PDGKMFF
+1016 ADGKMFF
-1023 ADGNRYIFGR
+1023 ADGNRYLFGR

-1045 LNYPNLSADL
+1045 LNYPNLRADF
-1055 TNPRRPQYFY
+1055 TNQRRPQYFY
-1065 EKCGYN
+1065 DKCGYN
-1071 GKPLNT
+1071 GKPLKT

-1098 IQAVWIAQYYPI
+1098 TQAVWIAQYYPI

-1134 YRCMCTAPDYIQ
+1134 HRCMCTAPDYIQ
-1146 GITLASEGGWAQ
+1146 GIPLASEGGWAH

-1167 SKRPNNPDRKHI
+1167 SKRPTNHDRKHI
-1179 FNPQTG
+1179 FNPMTG
-1185 EIL
+1185 EVL

>member
-36 MVAVKFNE
+36 MVSAKFNE
-44 DPVQVIDGEQIPAF
+44 DPVQIIDGEQIPTF

-145 TPQQWAA
+145 TPQQWVA

-188 CYTEPRLTVDIPT
+188 CYTEPRLTVDLPT

-220 CKMFNTTQE
+220 CKMFGTTQ
-229 DLSAHLRSNDKFAEV
+229 DNLSALLRSNDKFAEV
-244 LRGLGGITEE
+244 LRSIGGVTEE
-254 EMEQGKSG
+254 EAEQGKSG
-262 TFIIPTKMS
+262 TFIIPTKVS

-341 NRMSGGSAGCFVGE
+341 NRMSGGSAG
-355 TMIVVLPKGASATE
+355 
-369 WEYRMIKHVQLDD
+369 
-382 LIWDG
+382 
-387 SDWCAH
+387 
-393 DGVVCHG
+393 
-400 VKRVYN
+400 
-406 WDGLT
+406 
-411 ATKNHEC
+411 
-418 FVGYDRDRTER
+418 
-429 FEWFRVNRYSLVP
+429 
-442 ATLPAGGIYEA
+442 
-453 MPESNICYEDG
+453 
-464 AKAMVYDILNVG
+464 
-476 DRHCYVANGRL
+476 
-487 VHNSAN
+487 SAN

-505 SDLLRRSIIARGND
+505 SDLLRRSIIAQGNS
-519 VIINYDASQIECLDG
+519 VIVNYDASQIEC
-534 RGLVLTQRGLVEMH
+534 
-548 NISIDDLL
+548 
-556 WDGIEW
+556 
-562 VSHDG
+562 
-567 LVMKG
+567 
-572 VKDVITYSGITGT
+572 
-585 PNHIVYTTDGRAIPL
+585 
-600 GQAAAEHAKILVGEV
+600 
-615 GGQAVRVVA
+615 
-624 SAGQTHTSDDTLHS
+624 
-638 SVVSLPVRGR
+638 
-648 TASERQRRGA
+648 
-658 WGFSWLR
+658 
-665 VLHEP
+665 
-670 KVSAYSAVTSGAT
+670 
-683 ATEVQRAGRAMQG
+683 
-696 EQVRLTS
+696 
-703 VQERRK
+703 
-709 PLRFLRG
+709 
-716 LCGVYVGNVSNARL
+716 
-730 SGAGDR
+730 
-736 PYRYQWALRQRES
+736 
-749 TVVNTRAERT
+749 
-759 KPELQ
+759 
-764 CHGLLRWARDVG
+764 
-776 GEIHAR
+776 
-782 LCEAVWG
+782 
-789 GCCYRLATQ
+789 
-798 WAYAGASSGHS
+798 
-809 QNAKTSMGSTQ
+809 
-820 WKMVFPRRVY
+820 
-830 KTVLSALQRTDGV
+830 
-843 QSNKVR
+843 
-849 YDEWGN
+849 
-855 PITGTIEVFDIV
+855 
-867 NAGPRHRFTYN
+867 
-878 GLVVS
+878 
-883 NCRVL
+883 RVL
-888 AYVANQTDVMAVFAS
+888 AYIANQTDVLGVFAS

-922 IVEGRKSND
+922 IVDGRKSSD
-931 PDTAHKYNMIRQYG
+931 PETAHKYSMMRQYG

-959 GFQKYALLTA
+959 GFQKYALVNT
-969 GISMAMDESAT
+969 GINMTMDESAT
-980 TVRAWRDANNF
+980 TVRAWRDANGF

-1002 LAAMVSGGQMYFGG
+1002 LATMVAGGQMYFGG
-1016 PDGKMFF
+1016 ADGKMFF

-1045 LNYPNLSADL
+1045 LNYPNLRADF

-1065 EKCGYN
+1065 DKCGYN
-1071 GKPLNT
+1071 GKPLET

-1086 NITQALAFAIMK
+1086 NITQALAFAVMK
-1098 IQAVWIAQYYPI
+1098 TQAVWIAQYYPI

-1123 REQAEVAAEYM
+1123 REQAEVAADYM
-1134 YRCMCTAPDYIQ
+1134 HRCMCTAPDYIQ
-1146 GITLASEGGWAQ
+1146 GIPLASEGGWAQ

-1179 FNPQTG
+1179 FNPMTG
-1185 EIL
+1185 EVL

>member
-36 MVAVKFNE
+36 MVSAKFNE
-44 DPVQVIDGEQIPAF
+44 DPVQIIDGEQIPTF

-188 CYTEPRLTVDIPT
+188 CYTEPRLTVDLPT

-220 CKMFNTTQE
+220 CKMFGTTQ
-229 DLSAHLRSNDKFAEV
+229 DNLSALLRSNDKFAEV
-244 LRGLGGITEE
+244 LRSIGGVTEE
-254 EMEQGKSG
+254 EAEQGESG
-262 TFIIPTKMS
+262 TFIIPTKVS

-297 KIQAVCQARL
+297 KVQAVCQARL

-355 TMIVVLPKGASATE
+355 TMIVVLPVGADVDE
-369 WEYRMIKHVQLDD
+369 WGYRMIKDVQHTD

-418 FVGYDRDRTER
+418 FTNSER
-429 FEWFRVNRYSLVP
+429 EYTKPFKWFMDNRYVL
-442 ATLPAGGIYEA
+442 AKAQLPAGGIYES
-453 MPESNICYEDG
+453 MPESNVCYADG

-476 DRHCYVANGRL
+476 DLHCYVANGKL

-505 SDLLRRSIIARGND
+505 SDLLRRSIIAQGNS
-519 VIINYDASQIECLDG
+519 VIVNYDASQIEC
-534 RGLVLTQRGLVEMH
+534 
-548 NISIDDLL
+548 
-556 WDGIEW
+556 
-562 VSHDG
+562 
-567 LVMKG
+567 
-572 VKDVITYSGITGT
+572 
-585 PNHIVYTTDGRAIPL
+585 
-600 GQAAAEHAKILVGEV
+600 
-615 GGQAVRVVA
+615 
-624 SAGQTHTSDDTLHS
+624 
-638 SVVSLPVRGR
+638 
-648 TASERQRRGA
+648 
-658 WGFSWLR
+658 
-665 VLHEP
+665 
-670 KVSAYSAVTSGAT
+670 
-683 ATEVQRAGRAMQG
+683 
-696 EQVRLTS
+696 
-703 VQERRK
+703 
-709 PLRFLRG
+709 
-716 LCGVYVGNVSNARL
+716 
-730 SGAGDR
+730 
-736 PYRYQWALRQRES
+736 
-749 TVVNTRAERT
+749 
-759 KPELQ
+759 
-764 CHGLLRWARDVG
+764 
-776 GEIHAR
+776 
-782 LCEAVWG
+782 
-789 GCCYRLATQ
+789 
-798 WAYAGASSGHS
+798 
-809 QNAKTSMGSTQ
+809 
-820 WKMVFPRRVY
+820 
-830 KTVLSALQRTDGV
+830 
-843 QSNKVR
+843 
-849 YDEWGN
+849 
-855 PITGTIEVFDIV
+855 
-867 NAGPRHRFTYN
+867 
-878 GLVVS
+878 
-883 NCRVL
+883 RVL
-888 AYVANQTDVMAVFAS
+888 AYIANQTDVLGVFAS

-922 IVEGRKSND
+922 IIDGRKSSD
-931 PDTAHKYNMIRQYG
+931 PETAHKYSMMRQYG

-959 GFQKYALLTA
+959 GFQKYALVNT
-969 GISMAMDESAT
+969 GINMTMDESAT
-980 TVRAWRDANNF
+980 TVRAWRDANGF

-1002 LAAMVSGGQMYFGG
+1002 LATMVAGGQMYFGG
-1016 PDGKMFF
+1016 ADGKMFF

-1045 LNYPNLSADL
+1045 LNYPNLRADF

-1065 EKCGYN
+1065 DKCGYN
-1071 GKPLNT
+1071 GKPLET

-1086 NITQALAFAIMK
+1086 NITQALAFAVMK
-1098 IQAVWIAQYYPI
+1098 TQAVWIAQYYPI

-1123 REQAEVAAEYM
+1123 REQAEVAADYM
-1134 YRCMCTAPDYIQ
+1134 HRCMCTAPDYIQ
-1146 GITLASEGGWAQ
+1146 GIPLASEGGWAQ

-1179 FNPQTG
+1179 FNPMTG
-1185 EIL
+1185 EVL